1 MQEPINQQKPKAIPK
16 PVPASNTLRKL
27 DIRFPEELP
36 VSGQRQLIKDALQSH
51 QVVIVCGETGSGKT
65 TQLPKICLDLGRG
78 TINGGK
84 LIGHT
89 QPRRIAA
96 TATAKRIAQ
105 ELGSPIG
112 QDVGYQVRFADK
124 TSNAASIKLMTDGIL
139 LAETQ
144 RDPQLRAYDT
154 LIIDEAH
161 ERSLNI
167 DFLLGYLRQLL
178 PKRPDLKLIITSAT
192 IDAQRFAEHFAIN
205 GQVAPVIEVSGRLFP
220 VEQRYAP
227 LEPDA
232 KPDGK
237 KESKTA
243 KEIPDAVTEEIAS
256 LWREGAAGAG
266 DVLVFLPGE
275 REIRDC
281 AEALRKDHVL
291 QQRFHPEI
299 LSLFA
304 RQSVAEQER
313 VFSPGNGR
321 RIILTTNVAETSLT
335 VPNIRYVIDSG
346 LARVKRYSYRN
357 KVEQLQIEP
366 ISQAAANQRAGRCGR
381 VSDGICVRLYSEQ
394 DYQGRSKFTD
404 PEILRSSLAAVLLR
418 MSSLRLPKIQHFPF
432 IDKPLGRAIADGV
445 QLLDELGAIE
455 FDESETAD
463 IKDAGKDI
471 NNSFKLTA
479 IGKQLA
485 DLPLDPRI
493 GRMLLAAKEQNALKE
508 VTIIASA
515 LATQDPRDRPMDQA
529 AAADQAHL
537 QFADER
543 SEFLSFVKLWNWYQD
558 ALQHKH
564 SNRQLEN
571 LCKSKFLSPRRLREW
586 RDVHGQLHTMLG
598 EKGWKENGLAATY
611 EQVHLSLLTGLL
623 GYVAKKEED
632 EKSQDR
638 NSKTGGYVGA
648 RGIRP
653 FIWPGSTIGKKA
665 GAWIL
670 AGELQET
677 NRMYARTIAKIEPQW
692 VERVAAHRL
701 IKSLS
706 DPFWDN
712 RQGEVMAF
720 ERGTLYGLPI
730 YHGRR
735 VRYEPH
741 NPKEARELFIRQAL
755 VQEEMFGR
763 MDTPA
768 LQRET
773 ETDAKKKYP
782 NLFGFFWHNRRLIK
796 EIEALEHRS
805 RRPDVLVDDE
815 LLFAFYES
823 RIPNGV
829 CSRESLKAWLAKKS
843 GEDKNQGSELDAQLR
858 LEKAD
863 LMRHEAAGITVDRY
877 PKTMLVG
884 GAQLSLTYHFEPG
897 SPKDGVTLVVPLTQL
912 NQVDGRRCEWL
923 VPGMCEEKALL
934 LLKSLP
940 QKLRR
945 HCVPLPDYAK
955 SFLERKLE
963 EKQFGVGDFLDSLIS
978 DIRKERGLEIKRTDF
993 RPEALPLHSSMNFR
1007 LIDEHGR
1014 QLEVERN
1021 LARLRSEYGQTARNA
1036 FQAIAQETAQV
1047 ELGVEPPVGEKTK
1060 ANSTGDKST
1069 TDTTRKVEQGGCRTW
1084 EFGELPETLE
1094 IQKGNKTLFGYP
1106 ALVDRGDFCDLE
1118 VFDDLEE
1125 ARKQHSLG
1133 LRRLFAL
1140 SNKDTLK
1147 ALQKQLPGIRE
1158 LGLLFINV
1166 GSVEGLIDQIL
1177 NLALDRAYMTEPLP
1191 VNAEQFTERLQAG
1204 KPRLALIAQEI
1215 SRHALNA
1222 LQAHADLQK
1231 KIASAK
1237 AASPSAYA
1245 DIQAQMQGLI
1255 FPKFV
1260 AEIPYAQLVHVPRYL
1275 KAIAMRIDKLRSNPS
1290 RDAQCQKDWE
1300 SVARPWQKLIQGNR
1314 GTAAYA
1320 MAEDQAL
1327 VDFRWQLEELR
1338 VALYAQE
1345 LKTPT
1350 PMSLKRLEKV
1360 LASLR

>member
-1 MQEPINQQKPKAIPK
+1 MQEPINQQKPKPITK
-16 PVPASNTLRKL
+16 PVPASNTGRRL

-124 TSNAASIKLMTDGIL
+124 TSHTASIKLMTDGIL

-144 RDPQLRAYDT
+144 RDPQLKAYDT

-205 GQVAPVIEVSGRLFP
+205 GKVAPVIEVSGRLFP
-220 VEQRYAP
+220 VEQRYSP
-227 LEPDA
+227 LEPDT

-243 KEIPDAVTEEIAS
+243 KEIPDAVAEEIAKV
-256 LWREGAAGAG
+256 WREGAGGAG

-291 QQRFHPEI
+291 QQRFHPEV

-394 DYQGRSKFTD
+394 DYQGRPKFTD

-418 MSSLRLPKIQHFPF
+418 MSSLRLSKIQHFPF

-455 FDESETAD
+455 FDEAQAGD
-463 IKDAGKDI
+463 GKDI
-471 NNSFKLTA
+471 NNSFKLTQ

-515 LATQDPRDRPMDQA
+515 LATQDPRERPMDQG

-571 LCKSKFLSPRRLREW
+571 LCRSKFLSPRRLREW

-598 EKGWKENGLAATY
+598 EKGWKENASPATY

-677 NRMYARTIAKIEPQW
+677 SRMYARTIAKIEPQW
-692 VERVAAHRL
+692 VEKVAAHRL

-712 RQGEVMAF
+712 RQGEVLAF
-720 ERGTLYGLPI
+720 ERGALYGLPI

-741 NPKEARELFIRQAL
+741 NPQEARDLFIRYAL

-773 ETDAKKKYP
+773 EADAKKKYP
-782 NLFGFFWHNRRLIK
+782 GTFGFFWHNRRLIK

-823 RIPNGV
+823 RIPKGV
-829 CSRESLKAWLAKKS
+829 CNREDLKAHLKKTP
-843 GEDKNQGSELDAQLR
+843 DLDAQLR

-877 PKTMLVG
+877 PKVMKVG
-884 GAQLSLTYHFEPG
+884 GAELNLTYHFEPG
-897 SPKDGVTLVVPLTQL
+897 SPKDGVTLVVPLAQL

-923 VPGMCEEKALL
+923 VPGMCEEKILL
-934 LLKSLP
+934 LLKTLP

-945 HCVPLPDYAK
+945 HCVPLPEYAK
-955 SFLERKLE
+955 SYLERKLDAN
-963 EKQFGVGDFLDSLIS
+963 QFGIGDFLDSLIE
-978 DIRKERGLEIKRTDF
+978 DIRKERGLEIKRTDL

-1021 LARLRSEYGQTARNA
+1021 LTRLRSEYGQTARDA
-1036 FQAIAQETAQV
+1036 FQAVAQEVAQV
-1047 ELGVEPPVGEKTK
+1047 ELGIEPSKQVNAQSNNAGKPDQ
-1060 ANSTGDKST
+1060 A
-1069 TDTTRKVEQGGCRTW
+1069 RQVEQGGYRTW

-1094 IQKGNKTLFGYP
+1094 LQKGNKTLFGYP
-1106 ALVDRGDFCDLE
+1106 ALIDRGDYCDLE
-1118 VFDDLEE
+1118 VFDDLLE
-1125 ARKQHSLG
+1125 ARKQHAQG

-1140 SNKDTLK
+1140 GNKDTLK

-1177 NLALDRAYMTEPLP
+1177 NLSIERAFLSEPLP
-1191 VNAEQFTERLQAG
+1191 NNAEQFAERMQAG

-1215 SRHALNA
+1215 SRHALAA
-1222 LQAHADLQK
+1222 LQAYAYLQK
-1231 KIASAK
+1231 KMAQAK

-1245 DIQAQMQGLI
+1245 DIQSQIQGLI

-1260 AEIPYAQLVHVPRYL
+1260 ADIPYAQLVHLPRYL
-1275 KAIAMRIDKLRSNPS
+1275 KAIAMRIDKMRSNPS

-1300 SVARPWQKLIQGNR
+1300 SVARPWQKLLQGSK
-1314 GTAAYA
+1314 GASYA
-1320 MAEDQAL
+1320 MTEDQAL
-1327 VDFRWQLEELR
+1327 IDFRWQLEELR

>member
-1 MQEPINQQKPKAIPK
+1 MQEPINQQKPKASPR
-16 PVPASNTLRKL
+16 PVSASNTGRRLE
-27 DIRFPEELP
+27 IRFPEELP

-105 ELGSPIG
+105 DLGSPIG

-124 TSNAASIKLMTDGIL
+124 TSHTASIKLMTDGIL

-144 RDPQLRAYDT
+144 RDPQLKAYDT

-205 GQVAPVIEVSGRLFP
+205 GKVAPVIEVSGRLFP
-220 VEQRYAP
+220 VEQRYVP
-227 LEPDA
+227 LEPDSKSDT
-232 KPDGK
+232 KPDSK
-237 KESKTA
+237 KETKTA
-243 KEIPDAVTEEIAS
+243 KEIPDAVVEEITKV
-256 LWREGAAGAG
+256 WREGALGAG

-281 AEALRKDHVL
+281 AEALRKDRVL
-291 QQRFHPEI
+291 QQRFHPEV

-394 DYQGRSKFTD
+394 DYQSRPKFTD

-418 MSSLRLPKIQHFPF
+418 MSALRLSKIQHFPF

-455 FDESETAD
+455 FDEVQAGD
-463 IKDAGKDI
+463 GKDV
-471 NNSFKLTA
+471 NNSFKLTH

-493 GRMLLAAKEQNALKE
+493 GRMLLAAKEQNTLKE

-515 LATQDPRDRPMDQA
+515 LATQDPRERPMDQG

-564 SNRQLEN
+564 SNRQLET
-571 LCKSKFLSPRRLREW
+571 LCRSKFLSPRRLREW
-586 RDVHGQLHTMLG
+586 HDVHGQLHTMLG
-598 EKGWKENGLAATY
+598 EKGWKENGTPATY

-638 NSKTGGYVGA
+638 NSKTGGYIGA

-677 NRMYARTIAKIEPQW
+677 SRMYARTIAKIEPQW
-692 VERVAAHRL
+692 VEKVAAHRL

-712 RQGEVMAF
+712 RQGEVLAF

-741 NPKEARELFIRQAL
+741 NPEEARQLFISQAL

-773 ETDAKKKYP
+773 EADAKKKYP
-782 NLFGFFWHNRRLIK
+782 GSFGFFWHNRHLIK

-823 RIPNGV
+823 RIPKDIYN
-829 CSRESLKAWLAKKS
+829 REDLKAHLKKTP
-843 GEDKNQGSELDAQLR
+843 DLDAQLR

-877 PKTMLVG
+877 PKTMRVG
-884 GAQLSLTYHFEPG
+884 GAELNLTYHFEPG
-897 SPKDGVTLVVPLTQL
+897 SPKDGVTLVVPLAQL

-923 VPGMCEEKALL
+923 VPGMCEEKILL
-934 LLKSLP
+934 LLKTLP

-955 SFLERKLE
+955 SYLERKLDS
-963 EKQFGVGDFLDSLIS
+963 KQFGVVHFLDSLIE

-993 RPEALPLHSSMNFR
+993 RPEVLPLHSSMNLR

-1021 LARLRSEYGQTARNA
+1021 LARLRSEYGQTARDA
-1036 FQAIAQETAQV
+1036 FQAVAQEVAHA
-1047 ELGVEPPVGEKTK
+1047 ELGIEPSTQ
-1060 ANSTGDKST
+1060 NSNKLGTPNTLDQA
-1069 TDTTRKVEQGGCRTW
+1069 RKVEQGGSRTW

-1106 ALVDRGDFCDLE
+1106 ALIDRGDYCDLE
-1118 VFDDLEE
+1118 VFDDLLE
-1125 ARKQHSLG
+1125 ARKQHAQG

-1140 SNKDTLK
+1140 GNKDTLK

-1177 NLALDRAYMTEPLP
+1177 NLAIERAFMNEPLP
-1191 VNAEQFTERLQAG
+1191 NNAEQFAQHMQAG

-1215 SRHALNA
+1215 SRHTLAA
-1222 LQAHADLQK
+1222 LQAYADLQK
-1231 KIASAK
+1231 KMAQAK
-1237 AASPSAYA
+1237 AVSPTAYA
-1245 DIQAQMQGLI
+1245 DIQSQVHGLI
-1255 FPKFV
+1255 FPQFI
-1260 AEIPYAQLVHVPRYL
+1260 ANTPYTQLVHLPRYL
-1275 KAIAMRIDKLRSNPS
+1275 KAIAMRIDKLRANPS

-1300 SVARPWQKLIQGNR
+1300 SVARPWQKLMQGNQ
-1314 GTAAYA
+1314 GASYA
-1320 MAEDQAL
+1320 MTEDQAL
-1327 VDFRWQLEELR
+1327 LDFRWQLEELR

>member
-1 MQEPINQQKPKAIPK
+1 MQEPINQQKPKAIPN
-16 PVPASNTLRKL
+16 PVPASNTSRKL
-27 DIRFPEELP
+27 EIRFPEELP
-36 VSGQRQLIKDALQSH
+36 VSSQRQIIQDALQSH

-65 TQLPKICLDLGRG
+65 TQLPKICLELGRG

-105 ELGSPIG
+105 ELGSPVG

-124 TSNAASIKLMTDGIL
+124 TSATASIKLMTDGIL

-192 IDAQRFAEHFAIN
+192 IDAQRFADHFAID
-205 GQVAPVIEVSGRLFP
+205 GKLAPVIEVSGRLFP
-220 VEQRYAP
+220 VVQRYSP

-237 KESKTA
+237 KESKQA
-243 KEIPDAVTEEIAS
+243 KEIPDAVAEEIARA
-256 LWREGAAGAG
+256 WGEGAAGAG

-291 QQRFHPEI
+291 QQRFHPEV
-299 LSLFA
+299 LTLFA

-335 VPNIRYVIDSG
+335 VPGIRYVIDSG

-381 VSDGICVRLYSEQ
+381 VSDGICIRLYSEQ
-394 DYQGRSKFTD
+394 DYQGRPKFTD

-418 MSSLRLPKIQHFPF
+418 MSSLHLPRIQQFPF
-432 IDKPLGRAIADGV
+432 IDKPLGRAITDGV

-455 FDESETAD
+455 FDENL
-463 IKDAGKDI
+463 AGDNQDI
-471 NNSFKLTA
+471 NQSFKLTA

-515 LATQDPRDRPMDQA
+515 LATQDPRERPLDQA
-529 AAADQAHL
+529 ASADQAHL

-564 SNRQLEN
+564 SNRQLET
-571 LCKSKFLSPRRLREW
+571 LCRSKFLSPRRLREW

-598 EKGWKENGLAATY
+598 EKGWKENSLPATY

-632 EKSQDR
+632 EKSQER
-638 NSKTGGYVGA
+638 GSKTGGYIGA

-677 NRMYARTIAKIEPQW
+677 TRMYARTIAKIEPQW

-741 NPKEARELFIRQAL
+741 NPEDARELFIRQAL

-763 MDTPA
+763 MDTPT

-773 ETDAKKKYP
+773 EADAKKKYP

-805 RRPDVLVDDE
+805 RRPDVLVDDD
-815 LLFAFYES
+815 LLFAFYDS
-823 RIPNGV
+823 RIPKSV
-829 CSRESLKAWLAKKS
+829 CSREGLSAWFKK
-843 GEDKNQGSELDAQLR
+843 DVELDSQLR
-858 LEKAD
+858 LAKAD

-877 PKTMLVG
+877 PKKMIVG
-884 GAQLSLTYHFEPG
+884 GAELSLTYHFEPG

-923 VPGMCEEKALL
+923 VPGMCEEKVSL

-955 SFLERKLE
+955 SFLERKLD
-963 EKQFGVGDFLDSLIS
+963 EKQFGTGDFLDSLIS
-978 DIRKERGLEIKRTDF
+978 DIRQERGLEIKRTDF
-993 RPEALPLHSSMNFR
+993 RPESLPLHCSMNFR

-1021 LARLRSEYGQTARNA
+1021 LARLRSEYGDTARSA
-1036 FQAIAQETAQV
+1036 FQAIAQEAAQV
-1047 ELGVEPPVGEKTK
+1047 ELGVEP
-1060 ANSTGDKST
+1060 ASTRAQPKDAKSSA
-1069 TDTTRKVEQGGCRTW
+1069 DHARKVEQGGYRSW

-1094 IQKGNKTLFGYP
+1094 IQKGNQTLFGYP
-1106 ALVDRGDFCDLE
+1106 ALVDRGDYADLE
-1118 VFDDLEE
+1118 VFDDVLE
-1125 ARKQHSLG
+1125 ARKHHRQG
-1133 LRRLFAL
+1133 LRRLFVLA
-1140 SNKDTLK
+1140 NKDTLK
-1147 ALQKQLPGIRE
+1147 ALQKQLPGLRE
-1158 LGLLFINV
+1158 LGLLFINI
-1166 GSVEGLIDQIL
+1166 GSVDGLVEQIL
-1177 NLALDRAYMTEPLP
+1177 NLAVERAFMSDELP
-1191 VNAEQFTERLQAG
+1191 MNSEQFSERLLAG
-1204 KPRLALIAQEI
+1204 KPRLALIAQELAK
-1215 SRHALNA
+1215 HALAA
-1222 LQAHADLQK
+1222 LQTHADLQK
-1231 KIASAK
+1231 KLAQAK

-1245 DIQAQMQGLI
+1245 DILGQLEALI

-1260 AEIPYAQLVHVPRYL
+1260 SEIPYAQLVHIPRYL
-1275 KAIAMRIDKLRSNPS
+1275 QAIALRVDKLRSNPG

-1300 SVARPWQKLIQGNR
+1300 SVARPWQKLLQGNR
-1314 GTAAYA
+1314 GSTSYA
-1320 MAEDQAL
+1320 LAEDQGL
-1327 VDFRWQLEELR
+1327 QDFRWQLEELR

>member
-1 MQEPINQQKPKAIPK
+1 M
-16 PVPASNTLRKL
+16 PASNTCRKL
-27 DIRFPEELP
+27 EIRFPEELP
-36 VSGQRQLIKDALQSH
+36 VSGQRQIIKDALQSH

-65 TQLPKICLDLGRG
+65 TQLPKICLDIGRG
-78 TINGGK
+78 TMNGGK

-105 ELGSPIG
+105 ELGTPMG
-112 QDVGYQVRFADK
+112 QDVGYQVRFSDK
-124 TSNAASIKLMTDGIL
+124 TGPSASIKLMTDGIL

-167 DFLLGYLRQLL
+167 DFLLGYLRRLL
-178 PKRPDLKLIITSAT
+178 PKRSDLKLIITSAT
-192 IDAQRFAEHFAIN
+192 IDAQRFAEHFTMHGKI
-205 GQVAPVIEVSGRLFP
+205 APVIEVSGRLYP
-220 VEQRYAP
+220 VEQRYVS
-227 LEPDA
+227 LEPEV
-232 KPDGK
+232 KTDGK
-237 KESKTA
+237 KASKEA
-243 KEIPDAVTEEIAS
+243 KEIPDAVAEAIANV
-256 LWREGAAGAG
+256 WREGATGSG

-281 AEALRKDHVL
+281 AEVLRKDHL
-291 QQRFHPEI
+291 LAQRFHPEV

-304 RQSVAEQER
+304 RQSIAEQER

-321 RIILTTNVAETSLT
+321 RIILSTNVAETSLT

-357 KVEQLQIEP
+357 KVEQLQVEP

-381 VSDGICVRLYSEQ
+381 VSDGICIRLYSEQ
-394 DYQGRSKFTD
+394 DYLSRPRFTD

-418 MSSLRLPKIQHFPF
+418 MSALRLPKIAEFPF

-455 FDESETAD
+455 FDLDQSID
-463 IKDAGKDI
+463 GKDSQH
-471 NNSFKLTA
+471 NFKLTS
-479 IGKQLA
+479 IGKQLS

-493 GRMLLAAKEQNALKE
+493 GRILLAAKDQNALRE

-515 LATQDPRDRPMDQA
+515 LATQDPRERPLDQA

-558 ALQHKH
+558 ALKHKH
-564 SNRQLEN
+564 SNRQLET

-598 EKGWKENGLAATY
+598 EKGWKENGLAASY

-632 EKSQDR
+632 EKSQER
-638 NSKTGGYVGA
+638 GSKTGGYIGA

-712 RQGEVMAF
+712 RQGEVLAF

-741 NPKEARELFIRQAL
+741 DPVMARELFIRQAL

-768 LQRET
+768 LERET
-773 ETDAKKKYP
+773 EADAKKKYA
-782 NLFGFFWHNRRLIK
+782 NSFAFFWHNHRLIK

-815 LLFAFYES
+815 LLFAFYDS
-823 RIPNGV
+823 RLPKGIL
-829 CSRESLKAWLAKKS
+829 SREGMKAWLIKS
-843 GEDKNQGSELDAQLR
+843 DLNGEKPDSQLR
-858 LEKAD
+858 LAKAD

-877 PKTMLVG
+877 PKKMLVG
-884 GAQLSLTYHFEPG
+884 GTELIMTYHFEPG
-897 SPKDGVTLVVPLTQL
+897 SPKDGVTLVVPLTLL

-923 VPGMCEEKALL
+923 VPGMCEEKTLL

-940 QKLRR
+940 QKIRR
-945 HCVPLPDYAK
+945 HCVPLPEYAK
-955 SFLERKLE
+955 LFLERMLE
-963 EKQFGVGDFLDSLIS
+963 EQAFGVGDYLDSLIA
-978 DIRKERGLEIKRTDF
+978 DIRKQKGLEIKRTDF
-993 RPEALPLHSSMNFR
+993 RPEALPAHSSMNYR

-1014 QLEVERN
+1014 QLDVERN
-1021 LARLRSEYGQTARNA
+1021 LSRLRAEYGETARSA
-1036 FQAIAQETAQV
+1036 FQAIAQEAAQV
-1047 ELGVEPPVGEKTK
+1047 ELGVEAKPAIVLGK
-1060 ANSTGDKST
+1060 ASPGDAV
-1069 TDTTRKVEQGGCRTW
+1069 RKVEQGGYKSW
-1084 EFGELPETLE
+1084 DFGELPETLE

-1106 ALVDRGDFCDLE
+1106 ALVDRIETCDLE
-1118 VFDDLEE
+1118 VFDDLVE
-1125 ARKQHSLG
+1125 ARKHHRQG
-1133 LRRLFAL
+1133 LRRLFSIA
-1140 SNKDTLK
+1140 NKETLK
-1147 ALQKQLPGIRE
+1147 ALQKQLPNIRE
-1158 LGLLFINV
+1158 IGLLFINI

-1177 NLALDRAYMTEPLP
+1177 DLAVERAFLMDPLP
-1191 VNAEQFTERLQAG
+1191 TIASQFESRLLEG

-1215 SRHALNA
+1215 ARHALQA
-1222 LQAHADLQK
+1222 LQAYADLQK
-1231 KIASAK
+1231 KLPQAK
-1237 AASPSAYA
+1237 AASTTAHS
-1245 DIQAQMQGLI
+1245 DIQNQITDLI
-1255 FPKFV
+1255 FPKFI
-1260 AEIPYAQLVHVPRYL
+1260 ADIPYSQLVHLPRYL
-1275 KAIAMRIDKLRSNPS
+1275 KAVAMRIDKLRTNPS

-1300 SVARPWQKLIQGNR
+1300 SVFRPWQKLLQGSK
-1314 GTAAYA
+1314 GSASYA
-1320 MAEDQAL
+1320 MAEDQGL
-1327 VDFRWQLEELR
+1327 QDFRWQLEELR

>member
-1 MQEPINQQKPKAIPK
+1 MPK
-16 PVPASNTLRKL
+16 PVSASNTSRRLE
-27 DIRFPEELP
+27 IRFPEELP
-36 VSGQRQLIKDALQSH
+36 VSGQRQIIKDALQNH

-124 TSNAASIKLMTDGIL
+124 TSSTASIKLMTDGIL

-144 RDPQLRAYDT
+144 RDPQLKAYDT

-192 IDAQRFAEHFAIN
+192 IDAQRFSEHFAIN
-205 GQVAPVIEVSGRLFP
+205 GKAAPVIEVSGRLFP
-220 VEQRYAP
+220 VEQRYCP
-227 LEPDA
+227 LEPDP

-237 KESKTA
+237 KESKAA
-243 KEIPDAVTEEIAS
+243 KEIPETVAEEIANV
-256 LWREGAAGAG
+256 WREGTSGAG

-281 AEALRKDHVL
+281 AEALRKDHIL

-381 VSDGICVRLYSEQ
+381 VSDGICIRLYSEL
-394 DYQGRSKFTD
+394 DYQSRPKFTD

-418 MSSLRLPKIQHFPF
+418 MSSLRLAKIQHFPF

-455 FDESETAD
+455 FDESDSAD
-463 IKDAGKDI
+463 GKDI
-471 NNSFKLTA
+471 NNSFKLTP

-493 GRMLLAAKEQNALKE
+493 GRMLLAAKEQNALRE

-515 LATQDPRDRPMDQA
+515 LATQDPRERPMDQG
-529 AAADQAHL
+529 AAADQAHHL
-537 QFADER
+537 FADER
-543 SEFLSFVKLWNWYQD
+543 SEFLSFVKLWDWYQD
-558 ALQHKH
+558 ALRHKQ

-571 LCKSKFLSPRRLREW
+571 LCRSKFLSPRRLREW
-586 RDVHGQLHTMLG
+586 RDVQGQLHTMLA
-598 EKGWKENGLAATY
+598 EKSWKENGLAASY

-638 NSKTGGYVGA
+638 NSKTGGYIGA

-677 NRMYARTIAKIEPQW
+677 SRMYARTIAKIEPQW
-692 VERVAAHRL
+692 VEKVAAHRL

-706 DPFWDN
+706 DPFWDH

-741 NPKEARELFIRQAL
+741 NPEEARELFIGQAL

-768 LQRET
+768 LYREIEAAT
-773 ETDAKKKYP
+773 KKQYP
-782 NLFGFFWHNRRLIK
+782 GLFGFFWHNCRLIK

-805 RRPDVLVDDE
+805 RRPDVLVDDD

-823 RIPNGV
+823 RIPKEV
-829 CSRESLKAWLAKKS
+829 CNREGLKAWFKK
-843 GEDKNQGSELDAQLR
+843 EPNLDSQLR

-877 PKTMLVG
+877 PKKMLVG
-884 GAQLSLTYHFEPG
+884 GTELNLTYHFEPG

-923 VPGMCEEKALL
+923 VLGMCEEKVLL

-955 SFLERKLE
+955 SFLERKLD
-963 EKQFGVGDFLDSLIS
+963 EKQFGMGDFLDSLIS

-993 RPEALPLHSSMNFR
+993 RPESLPLHSSMNFR

-1021 LARLRSEYGQTARNA
+1021 LARLRAEYGVTARSA

-1047 ELGVEPPVGEKTK
+1047 EFGLEPSKTASTQSHEK
-1060 ANSTGDKST
+1060 ARS
-1069 TDTTRKVEQGGCRTW
+1069 VEQGGYRSW

-1106 ALVDRGDFCDLE
+1106 ALVDRGDYCDLE
-1118 VFDDLEE
+1118 VFDDLLE
-1125 ARKQHSLG
+1125 ARKQHQLG

-1158 LGLLFINV
+1158 LGLLFINI
-1166 GSVEGLIDQIL
+1166 GSVDGLIEQIL
-1177 NLALDRAYMTEPLP
+1177 NLALARAFMSEPLP
-1191 VNAEQFTERLQAG
+1191 VNAEQFIERLQAG
-1204 KPRLALIAQEI
+1204 KPRLALIAQEV

-1222 LQAHADLQK
+1222 LQAYADLQK
-1231 KIASAK
+1231 KMASAK
-1237 AASPSAYA
+1237 ASSTTAYA
-1245 DIQAQMQGLI
+1245 DMQTQIQALI
-1255 FPKFV
+1255 FPQFV
-1260 AEIPYAQLVHVPRYL
+1260 AQIPYGQLVHLPRYL

-1300 SVARPWQKLIQGNR
+1300 SVARPWQKLLQGSK
-1314 GTAAYA
+1314 GSASYA
-1320 MAEDQAL
+1320 MTEDQAL
-1327 VDFRWQLEELR
+1327 QDFRWQLEELR

-1360 LASLR
+1360 LVSLR

>member
-1 MQEPINQQKPKAIPK
+1 MPK
-16 PVPASNTLRKL
+16 PVPASNTSRRLE
-27 DIRFPEELP
+27 IRFPEELP
-36 VSGQRQLIKDALQSH
+36 VSGQRQIIKDALQSH

-124 TSNAASIKLMTDGIL
+124 TSHTASIKLMTDGIL

-144 RDPQLRAYDT
+144 RDPQLKAYDT

-205 GQVAPVIEVSGRLFP
+205 GKVAPVIEVSGRLFP
-220 VEQRYAP
+220 VEQRYSP

-237 KESKTA
+237 KESKAA
-243 KEIPDAVTEEIAS
+243 KEIPDAVTEEIAN

-313 VFSPGNGR
+313 VFNPGNGR

-381 VSDGICVRLYSEQ
+381 VSDGTCIRLYSEL
-394 DYQGRSKFTD
+394 DYQGRPKFTD

-432 IDKPLGRAIADGV
+432 IDKPLGRAIVDGV

-455 FDESETAD
+455 FDDS
-463 IKDAGKDI
+463 DAGDGKDI

-485 DLPLDPRI
+485 ELPLDPRI
-493 GRMLLAAKEQNALKE
+493 GRILLSAKEQNALKE

-598 EKGWKENGLAATY
+598 EKGWKENSLAATY

-692 VERVAAHRL
+692 VEQVAAHRL

-712 RQGEVMAF
+712 RQGEVLAF

-741 NPKEARELFIRQAL
+741 NPDEARELFIRQAL
-755 VQEEMFGR
+755 VQEELFGR

-773 ETDAKKKYP
+773 EADAKKKYP
-782 NLFGFFWHNRRLIK
+782 GLFNFFWHNRRLIK

-805 RRPDVLVDDE
+805 RRPDVLVDDD

-823 RIPNGV
+823 RIPKEIR
-829 CSRESLKAWLAKKS
+829 SRDELKSWLKK
-843 GEDKNQGSELDAQLR
+843 EVELDNQLR

-877 PKTMLVG
+877 PKKIMVG
-884 GAQLSLTYHFEPG
+884 GAELSLTYHFEPG

-912 NQVDGRRCEWL
+912 NQIDGRRSEWL
-923 VPGMCEEKALL
+923 VPGMCEEKVLL

-955 SFLERKLE
+955 SFLERMLE
-963 EKQFGVGDFLDSLIS
+963 EKQFGVGDFLDSLIG

-993 RPEALPLHSSMNFR
+993 RPESLPLHSSMNFR

-1021 LARLRSEYGQTARNA
+1021 LARLRSEYGETARSA

-1047 ELGVEPPVGEKTK
+1047 ELGVELAPRLDGSKPAIDK
-1060 ANSTGDKST
+1060 A
-1069 TDTTRKVEQGGCRTW
+1069 RQVEQGGYRTW

-1094 IQKGNKTLFGYP
+1094 IQKGNRTLFGYP
-1106 ALVDRGDFCDLE
+1106 ALVDHGDYCDLE
-1118 VFDDLEE
+1118 VFDDLLE
-1125 ARKQHSLG
+1125 ARKQHQFG

-1140 SNKDTLK
+1140 NNKDTLK

-1166 GSVEGLIDQIL
+1166 GSVEGLIEQIL
-1177 NLALDRAYMTEPLP
+1177 NLALERAFMIDPLP
-1191 VNAEQFTERLQAG
+1191 INPEQFAERLQAG
-1204 KPRLALIAQEI
+1204 KARLALIAQEI

-1231 KIASAK
+1231 KIAQAK

-1245 DIQAQMQGLI
+1245 DIQNQMQALI

-1260 AEIPYAQLVHVPRYL
+1260 AEIPYGQLVHVPRYL
-1275 KAIAMRIDKLRSNPS
+1275 KAIAMRIDKLRTNPS

-1300 SVARPWQKLIQGNR
+1300 SVARPWQKLLQGNR
-1314 GTAAYA
+1314 GSASYA
-1320 MAEDQAL
+1320 MTEDQAL
-1327 VDFRWQLEELR
+1327 QDFRWQLEELR

-1345 LKTPT
+1345 LKTPS

>member
-27 DIRFPEELP
+27 EIRFPEELP
-36 VSGQRQLIKDALQSH
+36 VSSQRQVIQKALQSH

-65 TQLPKICLDLGRG
+65 TQLPKICLELGRG

-96 TATAKRIAQ
+96 TATAKRIAH

-124 TSNAASIKLMTDGIL
+124 TSPGASIKLMTDGIL

-192 IDAQRFAEHFAIN
+192 IDAKRFAEHFVID
-205 GQVAPVIEVSGRLFP
+205 GKLAPVVEVSGRLFP

-237 KESKTA
+237 KESKII
-243 KEIPDAVTEEIAS
+243 KEIPDAVAEEIANV
-256 LWREGAAGAG
+256 WREGASGAG

-281 AEALRKDHVL
+281 AEVLRKDHVL

-299 LSLFA
+299 LTLFA

-313 VFSPGNGR
+313 VFSAGNGR

-381 VSDGICVRLYSEQ
+381 VSDGICIRLYSEQ
-394 DYQGRSKFTD
+394 DYQGRPKFTD

-418 MSSLRLPKIQHFPF
+418 MSALRLPRIQHFPF
-432 IDKPLGRAIADGV
+432 IDKPFGRAIADGV

-455 FDESETAD
+455 FDESLD
-463 IKDAGKDI
+463 SDNKDI
-471 NNSFKLTA
+471 NQSFKLTT
-479 IGKQLA
+479 IGQQLA

-493 GRMLLAAKEQNALKE
+493 GRMLLAAKEQNAIKE
-508 VTIIASA
+508 VAIIASA
-515 LATQDPRDRPMDQA
+515 LSTQDPRERPLDQA
-529 AAADQAHL
+529 GAADQAHL

-571 LCKSKFLSPRRLREW
+571 LCRSKFLSPRRLREW

-598 EKGWKENGLAATY
+598 EKGWKENSLPATY
-611 EQVHLSLLTGLL
+611 EQVHVSLLTGLL

-632 EKSQDR
+632 EKSQER
-638 NSKTGGYVGA
+638 GSKIGAYVGA

-653 FIWPGSTIGKKA
+653 FIWPGSTLGKKA

-677 NRMYARTIAKIEPQW
+677 SRMYARTIAKIEPQW
-692 VERVAAHRL
+692 VERVAVHRL

-730 YHGRR
+730 YHGRK

-741 NPKEARELFIRQAL
+741 NPIEARELFIRQAL
-755 VQEEMFGR
+755 VEEAMFGR
-763 MDTPA
+763 MDSPA

-773 ETDAKKKYP
+773 EADAKKKYP
-782 NLFGFFWHNRRLIK
+782 NLFGFFWHNRRLIR

-805 RRPDVLVDDE
+805 RRPDVLVDDD
-815 LLFAFYES
+815 LLFAFYDS
-823 RIPNGV
+823 RIPQSV
-829 CSRESLKAWLAKKS
+829 CSREQLLIWLKKVPEEDSQLCLA
-843 GEDKNQGSELDAQLR
+843 
-858 LEKAD
+858 KAD

-877 PKTMLVG
+877 PKKMLVG
-884 GAQLSLTYHFEPG
+884 GSELSLTYHFEPG

-923 VPGMCEEKALL
+923 VPGMCEEKVLL
-934 LLKSLP
+934 LLKTLP

-945 HCVPLPDYAK
+945 HCVPLPEYAK

-963 EKQFGVGDFLDSLIS
+963 RKQFGTGDFLEDLMA
-978 DIRKERGLEIKRTDF
+978 DVRQERGLEIKRTDF
-993 RPEALPLHSSMNFR
+993 RPEALPLHCSMNFR

-1021 LARLRSEYGQTARNA
+1021 LARLRSEYGESARSA
-1036 FQAIAQETAQV
+1036 FQAIAQETAQT
-1047 ELGVEPPVGEKTK
+1047 ELGIEAIQTK
-1060 ANSTGDKST
+1060 KE
-1069 TDTTRKVEQGGCRTW
+1069 TTRKVEQSGYQAW

-1094 IQKGNKTLFGYP
+1094 IQKGNQTLFGYP
-1106 ALVDRGDFCDLE
+1106 ALVDRNDFVDLE
-1118 VFDDLEE
+1118 VFDDLQE
-1125 ARKQHSLG
+1125 ARKQHWQG
-1133 LRRLFAL
+1133 LRRLFILA
-1140 SNKDTLK
+1140 NKETLK
-1147 ALQKQLPGIRE
+1147 SLQKQLPGLRD
-1158 LGLLFINV
+1158 LGLLFINI
-1166 GSVEGLIDQIL
+1166 GSVEGLVEQIL
-1177 NLALDRAYMTEPLP
+1177 NLAVERALMSDDLP
-1191 VNAEQFTERLQAG
+1191 VTAEQFKQRLQAG

-1215 SRHALNA
+1215 SKHALAA
-1222 LQAHADLQK
+1222 LQANADLQK
-1231 KIASAK
+1231 KLAQAK
-1237 AASPSAYA
+1237 AASPSAYG
-1245 DIQAQMQGLI
+1245 DIQAQLQALI

-1260 AEIPYAQLVHVPRYL
+1260 SEIPYTQLVHLPRYL
-1275 KAIAMRIDKLRSNPS
+1275 KAIALRIDKLRSNPS

-1300 SVARPWQKLIQGNR
+1300 SVARPWQKLLQGNK
-1314 GTAAYA
+1314 GAGSYA
-1320 MAEDQAL
+1320 LFEDQGL
-1327 VDFRWQLEELR
+1327 RDFRWQLEELR

>member
-1 MQEPINQQKPKAIPK
+1 MPK
-16 PVPASNTLRKL
+16 PVPASNTSRRLE
-27 DIRFPEELP
+27 IRFPEELP
-36 VSGQRQLIKDALQSH
+36 VSGQRQIIKDALQSH

-124 TSNAASIKLMTDGIL
+124 TSHTASIKLMTDGIL

-144 RDPQLRAYDT
+144 RDPQLKAYDT

-205 GQVAPVIEVSGRLFP
+205 GKVAPVIEVSGRLFP
-220 VEQRYAP
+220 VEQRYSP

-237 KESKTA
+237 KESKAA
-243 KEIPDAVTEEIAS
+243 KEIPDAVTEEIAN

-313 VFSPGNGR
+313 VFNPGNGR

-381 VSDGICVRLYSEQ
+381 VSDGTCIRLYSEL
-394 DYQGRSKFTD
+394 DYQGRPKFTD

-432 IDKPLGRAIADGV
+432 IDKPLGRAIVDGV

-455 FDESETAD
+455 FDDS
-463 IKDAGKDI
+463 DAGDGKDI

-485 DLPLDPRI
+485 ELPLDPRI
-493 GRMLLAAKEQNALKE
+493 GRILLSAKEQNALKE

-598 EKGWKENGLAATY
+598 EKGWKENSLAATY

-692 VERVAAHRL
+692 VEQVAAHRL

-712 RQGEVMAF
+712 RQGEVLAF

-741 NPKEARELFIRQAL
+741 NPDEARELFIRQAL
-755 VQEEMFGR
+755 VQEELFGR

-773 ETDAKKKYP
+773 EADAKKKYP
-782 NLFGFFWHNRRLIK
+782 GLFNFFWHNRRLIK

-805 RRPDVLVDDE
+805 RRPDVLVDDD

-823 RIPNGV
+823 RIPKEIR
-829 CSRESLKAWLAKKS
+829 SRDELKSWLKK
-843 GEDKNQGSELDAQLR
+843 EVELDNQLR

-877 PKTMLVG
+877 PKKIMVG
-884 GAQLSLTYHFEPG
+884 GAELSLTYHFEPG

-912 NQVDGRRCEWL
+912 NQVDGRRSEWL
-923 VPGMCEEKALL
+923 VPGMCEEKVLL

-955 SFLERKLE
+955 SFLERMLE
-963 EKQFGVGDFLDSLIS
+963 EKQFGVGDFLDSLIG

-993 RPEALPLHSSMNFR
+993 RPESLPLHSSMNFR

-1021 LARLRSEYGQTARNA
+1021 LARLRSEYGETARSA

-1047 ELGVEPPVGEKTK
+1047 ELGVELAPRLDGSKPAIDK
-1060 ANSTGDKST
+1060 A
-1069 TDTTRKVEQGGCRTW
+1069 RQVEQGGYRTW
-1084 EFGELPETLE
+1084 EFGDLPETLE
-1094 IQKGNKTLFGYP
+1094 IQKGNRTLFGYP
-1106 ALVDRGDFCDLE
+1106 ALVDHGDYCDLE
-1118 VFDDLEE
+1118 VFDDLLE
-1125 ARKQHSLG
+1125 ARKQHQFG

-1140 SNKDTLK
+1140 NNKDTLK

-1166 GSVEGLIDQIL
+1166 GSVEGLIEQIL
-1177 NLALDRAYMTEPLP
+1177 NLALERAFMIDPLP
-1191 VNAEQFTERLQAG
+1191 INPEQFAERLQAG
-1204 KPRLALIAQEI
+1204 KARFALIAQEI

-1231 KIASAK
+1231 KIAQAK

-1245 DIQAQMQGLI
+1245 DIQTQMQALI

-1260 AEIPYAQLVHVPRYL
+1260 AEIPYGQLVHVPRYL
-1275 KAIAMRIDKLRSNPS
+1275 KAIAMRIDKLRTNPS

-1300 SVARPWQKLIQGNR
+1300 SVARPWQKLLQGNR
-1314 GTAAYA
+1314 GSASYA
-1320 MAEDQAL
+1320 MTEDQAL
-1327 VDFRWQLEELR
+1327 QDFRWQLEELR

-1345 LKTPT
+1345 LKTPS

-1360 LASLR
+1360 LASLC

>member
-1 MQEPINQQKPKAIPK
+1 MPK
-16 PVPASNTLRKL
+16 PVSASNTPRRLE
-27 DIRFPEELP
+27 IRFPEELP
-36 VSGQRQLIKDALQSH
+36 VSGQRGIIKDALQNH

-124 TSNAASIKLMTDGIL
+124 TSNTASIKLMTDGIL

-144 RDPQLRAYDT
+144 RDPQLKAYDT

-205 GQVAPVIEVSGRLFP
+205 GKVAPVIEVSGRLFP
-220 VEQRYAP
+220 VEQRYSP
-227 LEPDA
+227 LEPDP

-237 KESKTA
+237 KESKVA
-243 KEIPDAVTEEIAS
+243 KEIPEAVAEEIAS
-256 LWREGAAGAG
+256 VWREGASGAG

-381 VSDGICVRLYSEQ
+381 VSDGICIRLYSEL
-394 DYQGRSKFTD
+394 DYQSRPKFTD

-432 IDKPLGRAIADGV
+432 IDKPLGRAITDGV

-455 FDESETAD
+455 FDES
-463 IKDAGKDI
+463 DASDGKDI

-515 LATQDPRDRPMDQA
+515 LATQDPRERPMDQG

-571 LCKSKFLSPRRLREW
+571 LCRSKFLSPRRLREW
-586 RDVHGQLHTMLG
+586 RDVYGQLHTMLG

-692 VERVAAHRL
+692 VEKVAAHRL
-701 IKSLS
+701 ITSLS
-706 DPFWDN
+706 DPFWDH

-741 NPKEARELFIRQAL
+741 NPEEARELFISQAL

-763 MDTPA
+763 METPA
-768 LQRET
+768 LYRET
-773 ETDAKKKYP
+773 EADAKKKYP
-782 NLFGFFWHNRRLIK
+782 GLFGFFWHNCRMIK

-805 RRPDVLVDDE
+805 RRPDVLVDDD

-823 RIPNGV
+823 RIPKAV
-829 CSRESLKAWLAKKS
+829 CNREGLKAWFKK
-843 GEDKNQGSELDAQLR
+843 EPDLDSQLR

-877 PKTMLVG
+877 PKKMMVG
-884 GAQLSLTYHFEPG
+884 GAELNLTYHFEPG

-923 VPGMCEEKALL
+923 VPGMCEEKVLL

-963 EKQFGVGDFLDSLIS
+963 DKQFGAGDFLDSLIS

-1021 LARLRSEYGQTARNA
+1021 LARLRSEYGETARSA
-1036 FQAIAQETAQV
+1036 FQAIAQETAQT
-1047 ELGVEPPVGEKTK
+1047 ELGLEPTK
-1060 ANSTGDKST
+1060 AISARPDE
-1069 TDTTRKVEQGGCRTW
+1069 RARAVEQGGYRSW

-1106 ALVDRGDFCDLE
+1106 ALVNRGDCCDLE
-1118 VFDDLEE
+1118 VFDDLLE
-1125 ARKQHSLG
+1125 ARKQHHLG

-1166 GSVEGLIDQIL
+1166 GSVESLIEQIL
-1177 NLALDRAYMTEPLP
+1177 NLAMERAFMTEALP
-1191 VNAEQFTERLQAG
+1191 VNAEQFAERLQAG
-1204 KPRLALIAQEI
+1204 KPRLALIAQEV

-1222 LQAHADLQK
+1222 LQAYADLQK
-1231 KIASAK
+1231 KMASAK
-1237 AASPSAYA
+1237 AASPAAYA
-1245 DIQAQMQGLI
+1245 DIQNQMQGLI

-1260 AEIPYAQLVHVPRYL
+1260 ADIPYGQLVHLPRYL

-1300 SVARPWQKLIQGNR
+1300 SVARPWQKLLQGSK
-1314 GTAAYA
+1314 GSASYA
-1320 MAEDQAL
+1320 MTEDQTL
-1327 VDFRWQLEELR
+1327 QDFRWQLEELR

-1345 LKTPT
+1345 LKTPS

>member
-1 MQEPINQQKPKAIPK
+1 MQEPINQQKPKAISQ
-16 PVPASNTLRKL
+16 PVPASNTQRKL
-27 DIRFPEELP
+27 EIRFPEELP

-105 ELGSPIG
+105 ELGSSIG

-124 TSNAASIKLMTDGIL
+124 TSSSASIKLMTDGIL

-192 IDAQRFAEHFAIN
+192 IDAQRFAEHFAIH
-205 GQVAPVIEVSGRLFP
+205 GKPAPVIEVSGRLFP
-220 VEQRYAP
+220 VEQRYSP

-237 KESKTA
+237 KESKVA
-243 KEIPDAVTEEIAS
+243 KEIPDAVTEEITN

-281 AEALRKDHVL
+281 AEALRKDHIL

-394 DYQGRSKFTD
+394 DFQGRSKFTD

-432 IDKPLGRAIADGV
+432 IDKPLGRAITDGV

-455 FDESETAD
+455 FDEAD
-463 IKDAGKDI
+463 SDDGKDI

-508 VTIIASA
+508 VTIIAAA

-529 AAADQAHL
+529 GAADQAHL

-741 NPKEARELFIRQAL
+741 NPDETRELFIRQAL

-773 ETDAKKKYP
+773 EADAKKKYP
-782 NLFGFFWHNRRLIK
+782 NLFNFFWHNRRLIK

-805 RRPDVLVDDE
+805 RRPDVLVDDD
-815 LLFAFYES
+815 LLFAFYDS
-823 RIPNGV
+823 RIPNEV
-829 CSRESLKAWLAKKS
+829 RSRESLKAWLSK
-843 GEDKNQGSELDAQLR
+843 DKELDAQLR
-858 LEKAD
+858 LEKTD

-877 PKTMLVG
+877 PKNMLVG

-923 VPGMCEEKALL
+923 VPGMCEEKVLL

-955 SFLERKLE
+955 SYLGRKLE
-963 EKQFGVGDFLDSLIS
+963 DKQFGVGDFLDSLIS

-993 RPEALPLHSSMNFR
+993 RPETLPLHSSMNFR

-1021 LARLRSEYGQTARNA
+1021 LARLRSEYGETARSA
-1036 FQAIAQETAQV
+1036 FQAIAQETAQI
-1047 ELGVEPPVGEKTK
+1047 ELGAEISPKTGNTISNE
-1060 ANSTGDKST
+1060 ASV
-1069 TDTTRKVEQGGCRTW
+1069 RKVEQGGYRTW

-1094 IQKGNKTLFGYP
+1094 IQKGSKTLFGYP
-1106 ALVDRGDFCDLE
+1106 ALVDRVDYCDLE
-1118 VFDDLEE
+1118 VFDDLLE
-1125 ARKQHSLG
+1125 ARKQHALG

-1140 SNKDTLK
+1140 NNKDTLK

-1177 NLALDRAYMTEPLP
+1177 NLALERAFMVESLP
-1191 VNAEQFTERLQAG
+1191 VNAEQFAERLQTG

-1245 DIQAQMQGLI
+1245 DIQTQMQGLI

-1300 SVARPWQKLIQGNR
+1300 SVARPWQKLMQGNR
-1314 GTAAYA
+1314 GAAGYA
-1320 MAEDQAL
+1320 MTEDQAL
-1327 VDFRWQLEELR
+1327 SDFRWQLEELR

>member
-1 MQEPINQQKPKAIPK
+1 MPK
-16 PVPASNTLRKL
+16 PVPASNTSRRLE
-27 DIRFPEELP
+27 IRFPEELP
-36 VSGQRQLIKDALQSH
+36 VSGQRQIIKDALQSH

-124 TSNAASIKLMTDGIL
+124 TSHTASIKLMTDGIL

-144 RDPQLRAYDT
+144 RDPQLKAYDT

-205 GQVAPVIEVSGRLFP
+205 GKVAPVIEVSGRLFP
-220 VEQRYAP
+220 VEQRYSP

-237 KESKTA
+237 KESKAA
-243 KEIPDAVTEEIAS
+243 KEIPDAVTEEIAN

-313 VFSPGNGR
+313 VFNPGNGR

-381 VSDGICVRLYSEQ
+381 VSDGTCIRLYSEL
-394 DYQGRSKFTD
+394 DYQGRPKFTD

-432 IDKPLGRAIADGV
+432 IDKPLGRAIVDGV

-455 FDESETAD
+455 FDDS
-463 IKDAGKDI
+463 DAGDGKDI

-485 DLPLDPRI
+485 ELPLDPRI
-493 GRMLLAAKEQNALKE
+493 GRILLSAKEQNALKE

-537 QFADER
+537 RFADER

-598 EKGWKENGLAATY
+598 EKGWKENSLAATY

-692 VERVAAHRL
+692 VEQVAAHRL

-712 RQGEVMAF
+712 RQGEVLAF

-741 NPKEARELFIRQAL
+741 NPDEARELFIRQAL
-755 VQEEMFGR
+755 VQEELFGR

-773 ETDAKKKYP
+773 EADAKKKYP
-782 NLFGFFWHNRRLIK
+782 GLFNFFWHNRRLIK

-805 RRPDVLVDDE
+805 RRPDVLVDDD

-823 RIPNGV
+823 RIPKEIR
-829 CSRESLKAWLAKKS
+829 SRDELKSWLKK
-843 GEDKNQGSELDAQLR
+843 EVELDNQLR

-877 PKTMLVG
+877 PKKMMVG
-884 GAQLSLTYHFEPG
+884 GAELSLTYHFEPG

-912 NQVDGRRCEWL
+912 NQVDGRRSEWL
-923 VPGMCEEKALL
+923 VPGMCEEKVLL

-955 SFLERKLE
+955 SFLERMLE
-963 EKQFGVGDFLDSLIS
+963 EKQFGVGDFLDSLIG

-993 RPEALPLHSSMNFR
+993 RPESLPLHSSMNFR

-1021 LARLRSEYGQTARNA
+1021 LARLRSEYGETARSA

-1047 ELGVEPPVGEKTK
+1047 ELGVELAPRLDGSKPAIDK
-1060 ANSTGDKST
+1060 A
-1069 TDTTRKVEQGGCRTW
+1069 RQVEQGGYRTW

-1094 IQKGNKTLFGYP
+1094 IQKGNRTLFGYP
-1106 ALVDRGDFCDLE
+1106 ALVDHGDYCDLE
-1118 VFDDLEE
+1118 VFDDLLE
-1125 ARKQHSLG
+1125 ARKQHQFG

-1140 SNKDTLK
+1140 NNKDTLK

-1166 GSVEGLIDQIL
+1166 GSVEGLIEQIL
-1177 NLALDRAYMTEPLP
+1177 NLALERAFMIDPLP
-1191 VNAEQFTERLQAG
+1191 INPEQFAERLQAG
-1204 KPRLALIAQEI
+1204 KARLALIAQEI

-1231 KIASAK
+1231 KIAQAK

-1245 DIQAQMQGLI
+1245 DIQTQMQALI

-1260 AEIPYAQLVHVPRYL
+1260 AEIPYGQLVHVPRYL
-1275 KAIAMRIDKLRSNPS
+1275 KAIAMRIDKLRTNPS

-1300 SVARPWQKLIQGNR
+1300 SVARPWQKLLQGNR
-1314 GTAAYA
+1314 GSASYA
-1320 MAEDQAL
+1320 MTEDQAL
-1327 VDFRWQLEELR
+1327 QDFRWQLEELR

-1345 LKTPT
+1345 LKTPS

>member
-1 MQEPINQQKPKAIPK
+1 MQEPINQQKPKPSSK
-16 PVPASNTLRKL
+16 PVPASNTGRKL
-27 DIRFPEELP
+27 EIRFPEELP
-36 VSGQRQLIKDALQSH
+36 VSGQRQIIKDALQSH

-105 ELGSPIG
+105 ELASPIG

-124 TSNAASIKLMTDGIL
+124 TSNTASIKLMTDGIL

-144 RDPQLRAYDT
+144 RDPQLKAYDT

-192 IDAQRFAEHFAIN
+192 IDAQRFSEHFAVN
-205 GQVAPVIEVSGRLFP
+205 GKVAPVIEVSGRLFP
-220 VEQRYAP
+220 VEQRYSP
-227 LEPDA
+227 LEPDP

-243 KEIPDAVTEEIAS
+243 KEIPDAVAEEITKV
-256 LWREGAAGAG
+256 WREGAAGAG

-281 AEALRKDHVL
+281 AETLRKDHVL
-291 QQRFHPEI
+291 QQRFHPEV

-394 DYQGRSKFTD
+394 DYQSRPKFTD

-418 MSSLRLPKIQHFPF
+418 MSSLRLSKIQHFPF

-455 FDESETAD
+455 FD
-463 IKDAGKDI
+463 DAQVGDGKDI
-471 NNSFKLTA
+471 NHSFKLTQ

-493 GRMLLAAKEQNALKE
+493 GRMLLAAKEQNALRE

-515 LATQDPRDRPMDQA
+515 LATQDPRERPMDQG

-543 SEFLSFVKLWNWYQD
+543 SEFLSFVKLWDWYQD

-571 LCKSKFLSPRRLREW
+571 LCRSKFLSPRRLREW

-598 EKGWKENGLAATY
+598 EKGWKDNSLAATY

-677 NRMYARTIAKIEPQW
+677 TRMYARTIAKIEPQW
-692 VERVAAHRL
+692 VEKVAAHRL

-712 RQGEVMAF
+712 RQGEVLAF

-741 NPKEARELFIRQAL
+741 NFAEARELFILQAL

-773 ETDAKKKYP
+773 EADAKKKYP
-782 NLFGFFWHNRRLIK
+782 GTFGFFWHNRRLIK

-805 RRPDVLVDDE
+805 RRPDVLVDDD

-823 RIPNGV
+823 RIPKGICN
-829 CSRESLKAWLAKKS
+829 REDLRTCLKKTP
-843 GEDKNQGSELDAQLR
+843 DLDTQLR

-877 PKTMLVG
+877 PKVMKVG
-884 GAQLSLTYHFEPG
+884 GAELNLTYHFEPG
-897 SPKDGVTLVVPLTQL
+897 SPKDGVTLVVPLAQL

-923 VPGMCEEKALL
+923 VPGMCEEKILL
-934 LLKSLP
+934 LLKTLP
-940 QKLRR
+940 QKIRR

-955 SFLERKLE
+955 SYLERKLE
-963 EKQFGVGDFLDSLIS
+963 AQQFGVGDFLDQLID

-1021 LARLRSEYGQTARNA
+1021 LARLRSEYGQTARDA
-1036 FQAIAQETAQV
+1036 FQAVAQEVAQA
-1047 ELGVEPPVGEKTK
+1047 ELGIEPLSQASAKSK
-1060 ANSTGDKST
+1060 ASIQPDGA
-1069 TDTTRKVEQGGCRTW
+1069 RKVEQSGYRSW

-1106 ALVDRGDFCDLE
+1106 ALIDRGEYCDLE
-1118 VFDDLEE
+1118 VFDDLLE
-1125 ARKQHSLG
+1125 ARKQHIQG

-1140 SNKDTLK
+1140 GNKDTLK

-1177 NLALDRAYMTEPLP
+1177 NLAIERAFMTEPLP
-1191 VNAEQFTERLQAG
+1191 NNAEQFADRMQAG

-1215 SRHALNA
+1215 SRHALAA
-1222 LQAHADLQK
+1222 LQAYADLQK
-1231 KIASAK
+1231 KMAQAK
-1237 AASPSAYA
+1237 AASSSAYA
-1245 DIQAQMQGLI
+1245 DIQSQVQALI

-1260 AEIPYAQLVHVPRYL
+1260 ADIPYAQLVHLPRYL
-1275 KAIAMRIDKLRSNPS
+1275 KAIAMRIDKMRANPS

-1300 SVARPWQKLIQGNR
+1300 SVARPWQKLLQGSK
-1314 GTAAYA
+1314 GAAAYA
-1320 MAEDQAL
+1320 MSEDQAL
-1327 VDFRWQLEELR
+1327 ADFRWQLEELR

>member
-1 MQEPINQQKPKAIPK
+1 MQEPINQQKPKASPAT
-16 PVPASNTLRKL
+16 VPASNTSRRLE
-27 DIRFPEELP
+27 IRFPEELP
-36 VSGQRQLIKDALQSH
+36 VSGQRQIIKDALSSH

-78 TINGGK
+78 TINGGR

-105 ELGSPIG
+105 ELGTPIG

-124 TSNAASIKLMTDGIL
+124 TSQGASIKLMTDGIL

-192 IDAQRFAEHFAIN
+192 IDAKRFSDHFLLN
-205 GQVAPVIEVSGRLFP
+205 GKSAPVIEVSGRLFP
-220 VEQRYAP
+220 VEQRYEP
-227 LEPDA
+227 LEPDT

-237 KESKTA
+237 KESKEA
-243 KEIPDAVTEEIAS
+243 KEIPDAVAEAIS
-256 LWREGAAGAG
+256 KVWREGASGAG

-281 AEALRKDHVL
+281 AEVLRKDHVL

-313 VFSPGNGR
+313 VFNPGNGR

-335 VPNIRYVIDSG
+335 VPNIRYVVDSG

-381 VSDGICVRLYSEQ
+381 VSDGICIRLYSEQ
-394 DYQGRSKFTD
+394 DYLNRPKFTD

-418 MSSLRLPKIQHFPF
+418 MSSLRLPRIQEFPF

-445 QLLDELGAIE
+445 QLLDELGAIVY
-455 FDESETAD
+455 DDSSND
-463 IKDAGKDI
+463 GDKDI
-471 NNSFKLTA
+471 NNSFKLTPT
-479 IGKQLA
+479 GKQLA

-493 GRMLLAAKEQNALKE
+493 GRMLLAAKEQNALRE

-543 SEFLSFVKLWNWYQD
+543 SEFLSFVKLWDWYQD
-558 ALQHKH
+558 ALKHKN

-571 LCKSKFLSPRRLREW
+571 LCRSKFLSPRRLREW

-598 EKGWKENGLAATY
+598 EKGWKENPSAATY

-632 EKSQDR
+632 EKSQER
-638 NSKTGGYVGA
+638 GSKIGGYIGA

-677 NRMYARTIAKIEPQW
+677 NRMYARTIAKIEPSW
-692 VERVAAHRL
+692 VEKVAAHRL

-706 DPFWDN
+706 EPFWDS

-741 NPKEARELFIRQAL
+741 NPEDARSIFITQAL

-768 LQRET
+768 LMRET
-773 ETDAKKKYP
+773 EADARKKYP
-782 NLFGFFWHNRRLIK
+782 GSFEFFWHNRRLIK

-805 RRPDVLVDDE
+805 RRPDVLVDDD
-815 LLFAFYES
+815 LLFAFYDS
-823 RIPNGV
+823 RIPKDV
-829 CSRESLKAWLAKKS
+829 LSREGMNAWLKKAS
-843 GEDKNQGSELDAQLR
+843 RGEGANQEAPDALLR
-858 LEKAD
+858 LAKAD

-877 PKTMLVG
+877 PKKMIVG
-884 GAQLSLTYHFEPG
+884 GTELSLTYHFEPG
-897 SPKDGVTLVVPLTQL
+897 SPKDGVTLVVPLTLL

-923 VPGMCEEKALL
+923 VPGMCEEKIHL

-945 HCVPLPDYAK
+945 HCVPLPEYAK
-955 SFLERKLE
+955 SFLERMLA
-963 EKQFGVGDFLDSLIS
+963 EKQFGVGDFLDSLIT
-978 DIRKERGLEIKRTDF
+978 DIRKERGLEIKRSDF
-993 RPEALPLHSSMNFR
+993 RPESLPLHSSMNFR
-1007 LIDEHGR
+1007 LVDEHGR
-1014 QLEVERN
+1014 QLELERN
-1021 LARLRSEYGQTARNA
+1021 LSRLRAEYGETARTA
-1036 FQAIAQETAQV
+1036 FQAIAQQAVQE
-1047 ELGVEPPVGEKTK
+1047 ELGAEVVVSAQNTGAKTNQA
-1060 ANSTGDKST
+1060 ANASAIKN
-1069 TDTTRKVEQGGCRTW
+1069 VEQGGYRTW
-1084 EFGELPETLE
+1084 DFGELPETLE
-1094 IQKGNKTLFGYP
+1094 IQKGNRTLFGYP
-1106 ALVDRGDFCDLE
+1106 ALVDRTESCDLE
-1118 VFDDLEE
+1118 VFDDLLE
-1125 ARKQHSLG
+1125 ARKHHWLG
-1133 LRRLFAL
+1133 LRRLFSL

-1166 GSVEGLIDQIL
+1166 GSVDGLIEQIL
-1177 NLALDRAYMTEPLP
+1177 NLAVERAFMNDPLP
-1191 VNAEQFTERLQAG
+1191 VSAEHFAERLQAG

-1215 SRHALNA
+1215 SKHALAA

-1231 KIASAK
+1231 KLAQAK
-1237 AASPSAYA
+1237 AASASAYT
-1245 DIQAQMQGLI
+1245 DIQTQAQGLI

-1260 AEIPYAQLVHVPRYL
+1260 SDTPYGQLVHFPRYL
-1275 KAIAMRIDKLRSNPS
+1275 KAIAMRIDKLRANPS

-1300 SVARPWQKLIQGNR
+1300 SVARPWQKLVQGSR
-1314 GTAAYA
+1314 GSANYA

-1327 VDFRWQLEELR
+1327 TDFRWQLEELR

-1350 PMSLKRLEKV
+1350 PMSLKRLEKI

>member
-1 MQEPINQQKPKAIPK
+1 MPS
-16 PVPASNTLRKL
+16 SNTGKRME
-27 DIRFPEELP
+27 ITFPEQLP
-36 VSGQRQLIKDALQSH
+36 VSAQRKVIAEALLAH

-65 TQLPKICLDLGRG
+65 TQLPKICLDIGRG
-78 TINGGK
+78 SMNGGK

-105 ELGSPIG
+105 ELGTPIG
-112 QDVGYQVRFADK
+112 VDVGYQVRFADK
-124 TSNAASIKLMTDGIL
+124 TSPSGSIKLMTDGIL

-192 IDAQRFAEHFAIN
+192 IDANRFAEHFAL
-205 GQVAPVIEVSGRLFP
+205 GGKPAPVIEVSGRLFP

-227 LEPDA
+227 LEVNEGKKDA
-232 KPDGK
+232 KEIQD
-237 KESKTA
+237 
-243 KEIPDAVTEEIAS
+243 IPDAVAQAINQV
-256 LWREGAAGAG
+256 WREGASGTG

-281 AEALRKDHVL
+281 AEVLRKDHVL

-313 VFSPGNGR
+313 VFSQGNGR

-335 VPNIRYVIDSG
+335 VPNIRYVVDSG

-357 KVEQLQIEP
+357 KVEQLQVEP

-381 VSDGICVRLYSEQ
+381 VSDGICIRLYSEQ
-394 DYQGRSKFTD
+394 DFQSRDRFTD

-418 MSSLRLPKIQHFPF
+418 MSALKLSKVNEFPF
-432 IDKPLGRAIADGV
+432 LDRPLGRAIADGI

-455 FDESETAD
+455 YEANEDDQTR
-463 IKDAGKDI
+463 
-471 NNSFKLTA
+471 FKLTP
-479 IGKQLA
+479 IGRQLA

-493 GRMLLAAKEQNALKE
+493 GRILLAAKDQQALRE

-515 LATQDPRDRPMDQA
+515 LATQDPRERPLEQVQ
-529 AAADQAHL
+529 AADQAHL

-543 SEFLSFVKLWNWYQD
+543 SEFLSFVKLWDWYQD
-558 ALQHKH
+558 ALTHKH

-571 LCKSKFLSPRRLREW
+571 LCRSKFLSPRRLREW
-586 RDVHGQLHTMLG
+586 RDVYGQLHVMLA
-598 EKGWKENGLAATY
+598 EKGWKENTSPATY
-611 EQVHLSLLTGLL
+611 EQIHLALLTGLL
-623 GYVAKKEED
+623 GFVAKKEDD
-632 EKSQDR
+632 EKSQER
-638 NSKTGGYVGA
+638 GSKTGGYLGA

-665 GAWIL
+665 GAWFL
-670 AGELQET
+670 AGEMQET
-677 NRMYARTIAKIEPQW
+677 TRMYARTIAKIEPQW
-692 VERVAAHRL
+692 IEKVAAHRL

-735 VRYEPH
+735 VRYESHDP
-741 NPKEARELFIRQAL
+741 ELARELFIRQAL
-755 VQEEMFGR
+755 VEEALFGR
-763 MDTPA
+763 MDSVA
-768 LQRET
+768 LEREIQA
-773 ETDAKKKYP
+773 EAKRKYP
-782 NLFGFFWHNRRLIK
+782 DSFGFFWHNHQLIK

-805 RRPDVLVDDE
+805 RRPDVLVDDD
-815 LLFAFYES
+815 LLYVFYDT
-823 RIPNGV
+823 RLPKTVLN
-829 CSRESLKAWLAKKS
+829 REGMKAWLKTPQADS
-843 GEDKNQGSELDAQLR
+843 QMR
-858 LEKAD
+858 LAKAD

-877 PKTMLVG
+877 PKKWMVG
-884 GAQLSLTYHFEPG
+884 GSELSLTYHFEPG
-897 SPKDGVTLVVPLTQL
+897 SPKDGVTLVVPLTLL

-923 VPGMCEEKALL
+923 VPGMCEEKTQL

-945 HCVPLPDYAK
+945 HLVPLPAYAQA
-955 SFLERKLE
+955 FLERCLE
-963 EKQFGVGDFLDSLIS
+963 AKQFGVGDYVEQLIR
-978 DIRKERGLEIKRTDF
+978 DIQKERGIEIARTDF
-993 RPEALPLHSSMNFR
+993 RPEALPAHLSMNFR

-1014 QLEVERN
+1014 QLELDRN
-1021 LARLRSEYGQTARNA
+1021 LVKLRAEFGGIARDA
-1036 FQAIAQETAQV
+1036 FQALAQEGDITA
-1047 ELGVEPPVGEKTK
+1047 KTQ
-1060 ANSTGDKST
+1060 STQSDEAKPTIEIS
-1069 TDTTRKVEQGGCRTW
+1069 QGGYRSW
-1084 EFGELPETLE
+1084 DFGELPETLE
-1094 IQKGNKTLFGYP
+1094 IKKGNKLLFGYP
-1106 ALVDRGDFCDLE
+1106 ALVDRGESCDLE
-1118 VFDDLEE
+1118 VFDDLQE
-1125 ARKQHSLG
+1125 AQKIHHQG
-1133 LRRLFAL
+1133 LRKLFAIA
-1140 SNKDTLK
+1140 NKDTLK
-1147 ALQKQLPGIRE
+1147 SLQKQLPGIRE
-1158 LGLLFINV
+1158 LGLLFINI
-1166 GSVEGLIDQIL
+1166 GSVDNLVEQIL
-1177 NLALDRAYMTEPLP
+1177 NLAIERAFMSETLP
-1191 VNAEQFTERLQAG
+1191 INANQFNERLQSG

-1215 SRHALNA
+1215 AKHALNA
-1222 LQAHADLQK
+1222 LQANIDVQK
-1231 KIASAK
+1231 KMAQAK
-1237 AASPSAYA
+1237 ASSATAHA
-1245 DIQAQMQGLI
+1245 DIQSQLQGLI

-1260 AEIPYAQLVHVPRYL
+1260 SDIPYAQLVHLPRYL
-1275 KAIAMRIDKLRSNPS
+1275 KAIQMRIDKLRSNPA

-1300 SVARPWQKLIQGNR
+1300 SLARPWQKLLQGSK
-1314 GTAAYA
+1314 GSASYV
-1320 MAEDQAL
+1320 MAEHQGL
-1327 VDFRWQLEELR
+1327 QDFRWQLEELR
-1338 VALYAQE
+1338 VALFAQE
-1345 LKTPT
+1345 LRTPS

>member
-1 MQEPINQQKPKAIPK
+1 MPK
-16 PVPASNTLRKL
+16 PVSASNTSRKL
-27 DIRFPEELP
+27 EIRFPEELP

-124 TSNAASIKLMTDGIL
+124 TSNSASIKLMTDGIL

-205 GQVAPVIEVSGRLFP
+205 GKVAPVIEVSGRLFP
-220 VEQRYAP
+220 VEQRYTP
-227 LEPDA
+227 LEPDT

-243 KEIPDAVTEEIAS
+243 KEIPDAVVEAITS

-281 AEALRKDHVL
+281 AEALRKDHIL

-394 DYQGRSKFTD
+394 DYQGRPKFTD

-432 IDKPLGRAIADGV
+432 IDKPLARAIADGV

-455 FDESETAD
+455 FDESEPAD
-463 IKDAGKDI
+463 VKVISKDINKDI

-741 NPKEARELFIRQAL
+741 NPEETRELFIGQAL

-773 ETDAKKKYP
+773 EADAKKKHP

-796 EIEALEHRS
+796 EVEALEHRS

-815 LLFAFYES
+815 LLFAFYDS
-823 RIPNGV
+823 RIPKEV
-829 CSRESLKAWLAKKS
+829 RSRESLKAWLSK
-843 GEDKNQGSELDAQLR
+843 QFELDVQLR

-923 VPGMCEEKALL
+923 VPGMCEEKTLL

-1021 LARLRSEYGQTARNA
+1021 LARLRSDYGQTARNA

-1047 ELGVEPPVGEKTK
+1047 ELGVELPISISKF
-1060 ANSTGDKST
+1060 NSGNEQ
-1069 TDTTRKVEQGGCRTW
+1069 TTRKVEQGGYRSW

-1106 ALVDRGDFCDLE
+1106 ALVDRIDYCDLE

-1125 ARKQHSLG
+1125 ARKQHHLG

-1158 LGLLFINV
+1158 LGLLFINI
-1166 GSVEGLIDQIL
+1166 GSIEGLIDQIL
-1177 NLALDRAYMTEPLP
+1177 NLALERAFMSEPLP
-1191 VNAEQFTERLQAG
+1191 INAEQFAERSQAG

-1215 SRHALNA
+1215 ARHALNA
-1222 LQAHADLQK
+1222 LQSYADLQK
-1231 KIASAK
+1231 KVASAK
-1237 AASPSAYA
+1237 AASPTAHA

-1260 AEIPYAQLVHVPRYL
+1260 AEIPYAQLVHLPRYL

-1300 SVARPWQKLIQGNR
+1300 SVARPWQKLLQVNR
-1314 GTAAYA
+1314 STTSYA
-1320 MAEDQAL
+1320 MAEDQVL
-1327 VDFRWQLEELR
+1327 MDFRWQLEELR

-1360 LASLR
+1360 LASFR

>member
-1 MQEPINQQKPKAIPK
+1 MPK
-16 PVPASNTLRKL
+16 PVPASNTSRRLE
-27 DIRFPEELP
+27 IRFPEELP
-36 VSGQRQLIKDALQSH
+36 VSGQRQIIKDALQNH

-124 TSNAASIKLMTDGIL
+124 SSHTASIKLMTDGIL

-144 RDPQLRAYDT
+144 RDPQLKAYDT

-192 IDAQRFAEHFAIN
+192 IDAQRFAQHFAMN
-205 GQVAPVIEVSGRLFP
+205 GNPAPVIEVSGRLFP
-220 VEQRYAP
+220 VEQRYSP
-227 LEPDA
+227 LEADP

-237 KESKTA
+237 KESKAA
-243 KEIPDAVTEEIAS
+243 KELPDAVVEEITNV
-256 LWREGAAGAG
+256 WREGASGAG

-281 AEALRKDHVL
+281 AEMLRKDHVL
-291 QQRFHPEI
+291 QQRFHPEV

-381 VSDGICVRLYSEQ
+381 VSDGICIRLYSEL
-394 DYQGRSKFTD
+394 DYQSRPKFTD

-418 MSSLRLPKIQHFPF
+418 MSSLHLPKISHFPF

-455 FDESETAD
+455 FDEAD
-463 IKDAGKDI
+463 VPDGKDI

-515 LATQDPRDRPMDQA
+515 LATQDPRERPMDQG

-543 SEFLSFVKLWNWYQD
+543 SEFLSFVKLWDWYQD
-558 ALQHKH
+558 ALHHKH

-571 LCKSKFLSPRRLREW
+571 LCRSKFLSPRRLREW
-586 RDVHGQLHTMLG
+586 RDVYGQLHTMLG
-598 EKGWKENGLAATY
+598 EKGWKENALPATY

-623 GYVAKKEED
+623 GYVAKKEDD

-638 NSKTGGYVGA
+638 NSKTGGYIGA

-677 NRMYARTIAKIEPQW
+677 SRMYARTIAKIEPQW
-692 VERVAAHRL
+692 VEKVAAHRL

-712 RQGEVMAF
+712 RQGEVLAF

-741 NPKEARELFIRQAL
+741 NPEEARELFISQAL

-768 LQRET
+768 LYRET
-773 ETDAKKKYP
+773 EADAKKKYP
-782 NLFGFFWHNRRLIK
+782 GLFGFFWHNCRLIK
-796 EIEALEHRS
+796 DIEALEHRS
-805 RRPDVLVDDE
+805 RRPDVLVDDD
-815 LLFAFYES
+815 LLIAFYES
-823 RIPNGV
+823 RIPKGICN
-829 CSRESLKAWLAKKS
+829 REDLKALLKKEPS
-843 GEDKNQGSELDAQLR
+843 LDQQLR

-877 PKTMLVG
+877 PKKMIVG
-884 GAQLSLTYHFEPG
+884 GVELSLTYHFEPG
-897 SPKDGVTLVVPLTQL
+897 SPKDGVTLVLPLTQL

-923 VPGMCEEKALL
+923 VPGMCEEKVLL

-955 SFLERKLE
+955 AFLERKLE

-993 RPEALPLHSSMNFR
+993 RPESLPLHSAMNFR

-1021 LARLRSEYGQTARNA
+1021 LVRLRSEFGETARSA
-1036 FQAIAQETAQV
+1036 FQAIAQETAQA
-1047 ELGVEPPVGEKTK
+1047 ELGVEAPARTI
-1060 ANSTGDKST
+1060 NSDESL
-1069 TDTTRKVEQGGCRTW
+1069 RAMEQDGYRSWG
-1084 EFGELPETLE
+1084 FGELPETLE

-1106 ALVDRGDFCDLE
+1106 ALVDRGDYCDLE
-1118 VFDDLEE
+1118 VFDDLLE
-1125 ARKQHSLG
+1125 ARKQHHLG

-1158 LGLLFINV
+1158 LGLLFINI
-1166 GSVEGLIDQIL
+1166 GSVEGLIEQIL
-1177 NLALDRAYMTEPLP
+1177 NLALERALMTEPLP

-1204 KPRLALIAQEI
+1204 KPRVALIAQEI
-1215 SRHALNA
+1215 ARHALNA

-1231 KIASAK
+1231 KMSSAK
-1237 AASPSAYA
+1237 AASLTAYA
-1245 DIQAQMQGLI
+1245 DIQTQMQALI

-1260 AEIPYAQLVHVPRYL
+1260 AEIPYGQMVHLPRYL

-1300 SVARPWQKLIQGNR
+1300 SVARPWQKLLQGSK
-1314 GTAAYA
+1314 GSSSYA
-1320 MAEDQAL
+1320 MTEDQSL
-1327 VDFRWQLEELR
+1327 QDFRWQLEELR

-1345 LKTPT
+1345 LKTPS

>member
-27 DIRFPEELP
+27 EIRFPEELP
-36 VSGQRQLIKDALQSH
+36 VSSQRQVIQKALQSH

-65 TQLPKICLDLGRG
+65 TQLPKICLELGRG

-124 TSNAASIKLMTDGIL
+124 TSPGASIKLMTDGIL

-192 IDAQRFAEHFAIN
+192 IDAKRFAEHFAID
-205 GQVAPVIEVSGRLFP
+205 GKLAPVVEVSGRLFP

-227 LEPDA
+227 LESDA

-237 KESKTA
+237 KESKVV
-243 KEIPDAVTEEIAS
+243 KEIPDAVAEEIANV
-256 LWREGAAGAG
+256 WREGASGAG

-281 AEALRKDHVL
+281 AEVLRKDHVL

-299 LSLFA
+299 LTLFA
-304 RQSVAEQER
+304 RQSVTEQER
-313 VFSPGNGR
+313 VFSTGNGR

-357 KVEQLQIEP
+357 KVEQLQIEL

-381 VSDGICVRLYSEQ
+381 VSDGICIRLYSEQ
-394 DYQGRSKFTD
+394 DYQSRPKFTD

-418 MSSLRLPKIQHFPF
+418 MSALRLPRIQHFPF
-432 IDKPLGRAIADGV
+432 IDKPFGRAIADGV

-455 FDESETAD
+455 FDESLD
-463 IKDAGKDI
+463 SDNKDI
-471 NNSFKLTA
+471 NQSFKLTA
-479 IGKQLA
+479 IGQQLA

-493 GRMLLAAKEQNALKE
+493 GRMLLAAKEQNAIKE
-508 VTIIASA
+508 VAIIASA
-515 LATQDPRDRPMDQA
+515 LSTQDPRERPLDQA
-529 AAADQAHL
+529 GAADQAHL

-571 LCKSKFLSPRRLREW
+571 LCRSKFLSPRRLREW

-598 EKGWKENGLAATY
+598 EKGWKDNDLPATY
-611 EQVHLSLLTGLL
+611 EQVHMSLLTGLL

-632 EKSQDR
+632 EKSQER
-638 NSKTGGYVGA
+638 GSKTGAYVGA

-677 NRMYARTIAKIEPQW
+677 TRMYARTIAKIEPQW
-692 VERVAAHRL
+692 VERVAVHRL

-730 YHGRR
+730 YHGRK

-741 NPKEARELFIRQAL
+741 NPLEARELFIRQAL
-755 VQEEMFGR
+755 VEEAMFGR

-773 ETDAKKKYP
+773 EADAKKKYP
-782 NLFGFFWHNRRLIK
+782 NLFGFFWHNRRLIR

-805 RRPDVLVDDE
+805 RRPDVLVDDD
-815 LLFAFYES
+815 LLFAFYDS
-823 RIPNGV
+823 RIPQSV
-829 CSRESLKAWLAKKS
+829 CSREQLLIWLKKVPEEDSQLCLA
-843 GEDKNQGSELDAQLR
+843 
-858 LEKAD
+858 KAD

-877 PKTMLVG
+877 PKKMLVG
-884 GAQLSLTYHFEPG
+884 GAELGLTYHFEPG

-923 VPGMCEEKALL
+923 VPGMCEEKVLL
-934 LLKSLP
+934 LLKTLP

-945 HCVPLPDYAK
+945 HCVPLPEYAK

-963 EKQFGVGDFLDSLIS
+963 QKQFGAGDFLEDLMA
-978 DIRKERGLEIKRTDF
+978 DVRQERGLEIKRTDF
-993 RPEALPLHSSMNFR
+993 RPEALPLHCSMNFR

-1021 LARLRSEYGQTARNA
+1021 LARLRSDFGESARSA
-1036 FQAIAQETAQV
+1036 FQAIAQETAQT
-1047 ELGVEPPVGEKTK
+1047 ELGIEITQTK
-1060 ANSTGDKST
+1060 QEA
-1069 TDTTRKVEQGGCRTW
+1069 TRKVEQSGYQTW

-1094 IQKGNKTLFGYP
+1094 IQKGNQTLFGYP
-1106 ALVDRGDFCDLE
+1106 ALVDRNDFVDLE
-1118 VFDDLEE
+1118 VFDDLQE
-1125 ARKQHSLG
+1125 ARKQHWQG
-1133 LRRLFAL
+1133 LRRLFMLA
-1140 SNKDTLK
+1140 NKETLK
-1147 ALQKQLPGIRE
+1147 SLQKQLPGLRD
-1158 LGLLFINV
+1158 LGLLFINI
-1166 GSVEGLIDQIL
+1166 GSVESLVEQIL
-1177 NLALDRAYMTEPLP
+1177 NLAVERALMSDDLP
-1191 VNAEQFTERLQAG
+1191 VTAEQFKQRLQAG

-1215 SRHALNA
+1215 SKHALAA
-1222 LQAHADLQK
+1222 LQANADLQK
-1231 KIASAK
+1231 KLAQAK
-1237 AASPSAYA
+1237 AASPSAYV
-1245 DIQAQMQGLI
+1245 DIQVQLQALI
-1255 FPKFV
+1255 FPKLV
-1260 AEIPYAQLVHVPRYL
+1260 SEIPYAQLVHLPRYL
-1275 KAIAMRIDKLRSNPS
+1275 KAIALRIDKLRSNPS

-1300 SVARPWQKLIQGNR
+1300 SVARPWQKLLQGNK
-1314 GTAAYA
+1314 GAASYNLF
-1320 MAEDQAL
+1320 EDQGL
-1327 VDFRWQLEELR
+1327 RDFRWQLEELR

>member
-1 MQEPINQQKPKAIPK
+1 MQEPINQQKPKPITK
-16 PVPASNTLRKL
+16 PVPASNTGRRL

-124 TSNAASIKLMTDGIL
+124 TSHTASIKLMTDGIL

-144 RDPQLRAYDT
+144 RDPQLKAYDT

-192 IDAQRFAEHFAIN
+192 IDAQRFAEHFAMN
-205 GQVAPVIEVSGRLFP
+205 GKVAPVIEVSGRLFP
-220 VEQRYAP
+220 VEQRYSP
-227 LEPDA
+227 LEPDT

-243 KEIPDAVTEEIAS
+243 KEIPDAVAEEIAKV
-256 LWREGAAGAG
+256 WREGTSGAG

-291 QQRFHPEI
+291 QQRFHPEV

-394 DYQGRSKFTD
+394 DYQSRPKFTD

-418 MSSLRLPKIQHFPF
+418 MSSLRLSKIQHFPF

-455 FDESETAD
+455 FDEAQAGD
-463 IKDAGKDI
+463 GKDI
-471 NNSFKLTA
+471 NNSFKLTQ

-493 GRMLLAAKEQNALKE
+493 GRMLLTAKEQNALKE

-515 LATQDPRDRPMDQA
+515 LATQDPRERPMDQG

-571 LCKSKFLSPRRLREW
+571 LCRSKFLSPRRLREW

-598 EKGWKENGLAATY
+598 EKGWKENASPATY

-653 FIWPGSTIGKKA
+653 FIWPGSTIGKKG

-677 NRMYARTIAKIEPQW
+677 SRMYARTIAKIEPQW
-692 VERVAAHRL
+692 VEKVAGHRL

-712 RQGEVMAF
+712 RQGEVLVF

-741 NPKEARELFIRQAL
+741 NPEEARELFIRQAL

-773 ETDAKKKYP
+773 EADAKKKYSGT
-782 NLFGFFWHNRRLIK
+782 FGFFWHNRRLIK

-805 RRPDVLVDDE
+805 RRPDVLVDDD

-823 RIPNGV
+823 RIPKGV
-829 CSRESLKAWLAKKS
+829 CNREGLKAHLKKTP
-843 GEDKNQGSELDAQLR
+843 DLDAQLR

-877 PKTMLVG
+877 PKLMKVG
-884 GAQLSLTYHFEPG
+884 GAELNLTYHFEPG
-897 SPKDGVTLVVPLTQL
+897 SSKDGVTLVVPLAQL

-923 VPGMCEEKALL
+923 VPGMCEEKILL
-934 LLKSLP
+934 LLKTLP

-955 SFLERKLE
+955 SYLERKLDSN
-963 EKQFGVGDFLDSLIS
+963 QFGVGDFLESLIE

-993 RPEALPLHSSMNFR
+993 RLEALPLHSSMNFR

-1021 LARLRSEYGQTARNA
+1021 LTRLRSEYGQTARDA
-1036 FQAIAQETAQV
+1036 FQAVAQEVAQAELGIEPSRQAITKSNSAGKSDQARQV
-1047 ELGVEPPVGEKTK
+1047 EQSGY
-1060 ANSTGDKST
+1060 
-1069 TDTTRKVEQGGCRTW
+1069 RTW

-1106 ALVDRGDFCDLE
+1106 ALIDRGDYCDLE
-1118 VFDDLEE
+1118 VFDDLLE
-1125 ARKQHSLG
+1125 ARKQHAHG

-1140 SNKDTLK
+1140 GNKDTLK

-1166 GSVEGLIDQIL
+1166 GSVESLIDQIL
-1177 NLALDRAYMTEPLP
+1177 NLSIERAFLNEPLP
-1191 VNAEQFTERLQAG
+1191 NNSEQFTERMQAG

-1215 SRHALNA
+1215 SRHALAA
-1222 LQAHADLQK
+1222 LQAYADLQK
-1231 KIASAK
+1231 KMAQAK

-1245 DIQAQMQGLI
+1245 DIQSQVQGLI

-1260 AEIPYAQLVHVPRYL
+1260 ADIPYAQLVHLPRYL
-1275 KAIAMRIDKLRSNPS
+1275 KAIAMRIDKMRSNPS

-1300 SVARPWQKLIQGNR
+1300 SVARPWQKLTQGSKGAN
-1314 GTAAYA
+1314 YA
-1320 MAEDQAL
+1320 MTDDQAL
-1327 VDFRWQLEELR
+1327 IDFRWQLEELR

>member
-1 MQEPINQQKPKAIPK
+1 M
-16 PVPASNTLRKL
+16 PAPNTGKRME
-27 DIRFPEELP
+27 ISFPEQLP
-36 VSGQRQLIKDALQSH
+36 VSAQRQVIAEALLAH

-65 TQLPKICLDLGRG
+65 TQLPKICLDIGRG
-78 TINGGK
+78 SMNGGK

-105 ELGSPIG
+105 ELGTPIG
-112 QDVGYQVRFADK
+112 VDVGYQVRFADK
-124 TSNAASIKLMTDGIL
+124 TSPGASIKLMTDGIL

-192 IDAQRFAEHFAIN
+192 IDANRFAEHFAL
-205 GQVAPVIEVSGRLFP
+205 GGKPAPVIEVSGRLFP

-227 LEPDA
+227 LEINE
-232 KPDGK
+232 GK
-237 KESKTA
+237 KESK
-243 KEIPDAVTEEIAS
+243 EVLDIPDAVAQAINQV
-256 LWREGAAGAG
+256 WREGASGAG

-281 AEALRKDHVL
+281 AEVLRKDHVL

-357 KVEQLQIEP
+357 KVEQLQVEP

-381 VSDGICVRLYSEQ
+381 VSDGICIRLYSEQ
-394 DYQGRSKFTD
+394 DFQSRDRFTD

-418 MSSLRLPKIQHFPF
+418 MSALKLAKINEFPF
-432 IDKPLGRAIADGV
+432 LDRPLGRAIADGI

-455 FDESETAD
+455 YEANEDDQTR
-463 IKDAGKDI
+463 
-471 NNSFKLTA
+471 FKLTP
-479 IGKQLA
+479 IGKQLS

-493 GRMLLAAKEQNALKE
+493 GRILLAAKDQQALRE

-515 LATQDPRDRPMDQA
+515 LATQDPRERPLEQA
-529 AAADQAHL
+529 QAADQAHL

-543 SEFLSFVKLWNWYQD
+543 SEFLSFIKLWDWYQD
-558 ALQHKH
+558 ALTHKH

-571 LCKSKFLSPRRLREW
+571 LCRSKFLSPRRLREW
-586 RDVHGQLHTMLG
+586 RDVYGQLHVMLG
-598 EKGWKENGLAATY
+598 EKGWKENTSPATY
-611 EQVHLSLLTGLL
+611 EQIHLALLTGLL
-623 GYVAKKEED
+623 GFVAKKEED
-632 EKSQDR
+632 EKSQER
-638 NSKTGGYVGA
+638 GSKTGGYLGA

-665 GAWIL
+665 GAWFL
-670 AGELQET
+670 AGEMQET
-677 NRMYARTIAKIEPQW
+677 TRMYARTIAKIEPQW
-692 VERVAAHRL
+692 IEKVAAHRL

-706 DPFWDN
+706 DPFWDH

-735 VRYEPH
+735 VRYESHDPVA
-741 NPKEARELFIRQAL
+741 ARELLIRQAL
-755 VQEEMFGR
+755 VQEELFGR
-763 MDTPA
+763 MESAA
-768 LQRET
+768 LEREIQA
-773 ETDAKKKYP
+773 EAKRKYP
-782 NLFGFFWHNRRLIK
+782 DSFGFFWHNHQLIK

-805 RRPDVLVDDE
+805 RRPDVLVDDD
-815 LLFAFYES
+815 LLFAFYDS
-823 RIPNGV
+823 RLPKTVLN
-829 CSRESLKAWLAKKS
+829 REGMRAWLKTPGADS
-843 GEDKNQGSELDAQLR
+843 QMR
-858 LEKAD
+858 LAKAD

-877 PKTMLVG
+877 PKKWLVG
-884 GAQLSLTYHFEPG
+884 GSELSLTYHFEPG
-897 SPKDGVTLVVPLTQL
+897 SPKDGVTLVVPLTLL

-923 VPGMCEEKALL
+923 VPGMCEEKTQL

-945 HCVPLPDYAK
+945 HLVPLPAYAQ
-955 SFLERKLE
+955 SFLERCLDSD
-963 EKQFGVGDFLDSLIS
+963 QFGVGDYVEQLIR
-978 DIRKERGLEIKRTDF
+978 DIQKERGIEIARTDF
-993 RPEALPLHSSMNFR
+993 RPEALPQHLFMNFR

-1014 QLEVERN
+1014 QLELDRN
-1021 LARLRSEYGQTARNA
+1021 LVKLRAEFGGIARDA
-1036 FQAIAQETAQV
+1036 FQALAQEGAVTA
-1047 ELGVEPPVGEKTK
+1047 
-1060 ANSTGDKST
+1060 
-1069 TDTTRKVEQGGCRTW
+1069 KVETSKSDSEKPTIEISQGGYRSW
-1084 EFGELPETLE
+1084 DFGDLPETLE
-1094 IQKGNKTLFGYP
+1094 IKKGNKLLFGYP
-1106 ALVDRGDFCDLE
+1106 ALVDRGESCDLE
-1118 VFDDLEE
+1118 VFDDLQE
-1125 ARKQHSLG
+1125 AQKIHHQG
-1133 LRRLFAL
+1133 LRKLFAIA
-1140 SNKDTLK
+1140 NKDTLK
-1147 ALQKQLPGIRE
+1147 SLQKQLPGIRE
-1158 LGLLFINV
+1158 LGLLFINI
-1166 GSVEGLIDQIL
+1166 GSVDALVEQIL
-1177 NLALDRAYMTEPLP
+1177 NVAIERAFMSESLP
-1191 VNAEQFTERLQAG
+1191 TNAQQFQERLQAG

-1215 SRHALNA
+1215 AKHALNA
-1222 LQAHADLQK
+1222 LQANLDVQK
-1231 KIASAK
+1231 KIAQAK
-1237 AASPSAYA
+1237 ASSASAYA
-1245 DIQAQMQGLI
+1245 DIQNQLQGLI

-1260 AEIPYAQLVHVPRYL
+1260 SDIPYAQLVHLPRYL
-1275 KAIAMRIDKLRSNPS
+1275 KAIQMRIDKLRSNPA

-1300 SVARPWQKLIQGNR
+1300 SVARPWQKLMQGSK
-1314 GTAAYA
+1314 GSASYV
-1320 MAEDQAL
+1320 MAEHQGL
-1327 VDFRWQLEELR
+1327 QDFRWQLEELR
-1338 VALYAQE
+1338 VALFAQE
-1345 LKTPT
+1345 LRTPS

>member
-1 MQEPINQQKPKAIPK
+1 M
-16 PVPASNTLRKL
+16 
-27 DIRFPEELP
+27 
-36 VSGQRQLIKDALQSH
+36 
-51 QVVIVCGETGSGKT
+51 
-65 TQLPKICLDLGRG
+65 
-78 TINGGK
+78 
-84 LIGHT
+84 
-89 QPRRIAA
+89 
-96 TATAKRIAQ
+96 
-105 ELGSPIG
+105 
-112 QDVGYQVRFADK
+112 
-124 TSNAASIKLMTDGIL
+124 
-139 LAETQ
+139 
-144 RDPQLRAYDT
+144 
-154 LIIDEAH
+154 
-161 ERSLNI
+161 
-167 DFLLGYLRQLL
+167 
-178 PKRPDLKLIITSAT
+178 
-192 IDAQRFAEHFAIN
+192 
-205 GQVAPVIEVSGRLFP
+205 
-220 VEQRYAP
+220 P

-237 KESKTA
+237 KESKEA
-243 KEIPDAVTEEIAS
+243 KEIPDAVAEAIS
-256 LWREGAAGAG
+256 KVWREGTTGAG

-281 AEALRKDHVL
+281 AEVLRKDHVL
-291 QQRFHPEI
+291 AQRFHPEV

-304 RQSVAEQER
+304 RQSIAEQER

-357 KVEQLQIEP
+357 KVEQLQVEP

-381 VSDGICVRLYSEQ
+381 VSDGICIRLYSEL
-394 DYQGRSKFTD
+394 DYLARPKFTD

-418 MSSLRLPKIQHFPF
+418 MSALRLPKIAEFPF

-455 FDESETAD
+455 YDELQDSE
-463 IKDAGKDI
+463 GKDL
-471 NNSFKLTA
+471 NNNFRLTA

-493 GRMLLAAKEQNALKE
+493 GRILLAAKDQNALRE

-515 LATQDPRDRPMDQA
+515 LATQDPRERPLEQA

-543 SEFLSFVKLWNWYQD
+543 SEFFSFVKLWDWYQD

-564 SNRQLEN
+564 SNRQLET

-598 EKGWKENGLAATY
+598 EKAWKENALAATY

-632 EKSQDR
+632 EKSQER
-638 NSKTGGYVGA
+638 GSKTGGYIGA

-741 NPKEARELFIRQAL
+741 DPVMARELFIRQAL

-763 MDTPA
+763 MDSPG
-768 LQRET
+768 LERET
-773 ETDAKKKYP
+773 EADAKKKYP
-782 NLFGFFWHNRRLIK
+782 DCFGFFWHNRRLIK

-823 RIPNGV
+823 RTPKNV
-829 CSRESLKAWLAKKS
+829 FSREGMKVWLKKS
-843 GEDKNQGSELDAQLR
+843 DPSSEKPDTQLR
-858 LEKAD
+858 LAKAD

-877 PKTMLVG
+877 PKKMVVG
-884 GAQLSLTYHFEPG
+884 GTELGMTYHFEPG
-897 SPKDGVTLVVPLTQL
+897 SPKDGVTLVVPLTLL
-912 NQVDGRRCEWL
+912 NQIDGRRCEWL
-923 VPGMCEEKALL
+923 VPGMCEEKTLL

-945 HCVPLPDYAK
+945 HCVPLPEYAK
-955 SFLERKLE
+955 SFLERMLE
-963 EKQFGVGDFLDSLIS
+963 EKRFGVGDYLDSLIV
-978 DIRKERGLEIKRTDF
+978 DIRKEKGLEIKRTDF
-993 RPEALPLHSSMNFR
+993 RSEALPAHSSMNYR

-1014 QLEVERN
+1014 QLDVERN
-1021 LARLRSEYGQTARNA
+1021 LSRLRAEYGETARSA
-1036 FQAIAQETAQV
+1036 FQAIAQEAAQG
-1047 ELGVEPPVGEKTK
+1047 ELGVEAKPAIVLGKTS
-1060 ANSTGDKST
+1060 AGDAA
-1069 TDTTRKVEQGGCRTW
+1069 RKVEQGGYKSW
-1084 EFGELPETLE
+1084 EFGDLPETLE
-1094 IQKGNKTLFGYP
+1094 IQKGNRTLFGYP
-1106 ALVDRGDFCDLE
+1106 ALVDRIDTCDLE
-1118 VFDDLEE
+1118 VFDDLIE
-1125 ARKQHSLG
+1125 ARKQHWQG
-1133 LRRLFAL
+1133 LRRLFSI
-1140 SNKDTLK
+1140 SNKETLK

-1158 LGLLFINV
+1158 LGLLFMNV
-1166 GSVEGLIDQIL
+1166 GSVDNLIEQIL
-1177 NLALDRAYMTEPLP
+1177 NLAVERAFLMDPLP
-1191 VNAEQFTERLQAG
+1191 SSASQFEARLQEG

-1222 LQAHADLQK
+1222 LQAYTDLQK
-1231 KIASAK
+1231 KLPQAK
-1237 AASPSAYA
+1237 AASAAAHA
-1245 DIQAQMQGLI
+1245 DIQMQIQDLV

-1260 AEIPYAQLVHVPRYL
+1260 SAIPYMQLVHLPRYL
-1275 KAIAMRIDKLRSNPS
+1275 KGVAMRIDKLRANPS

-1300 SVARPWQKLIQGNR
+1300 SVYRPWQKLLQGSK
-1314 GTAAYA
+1314 GSASYA
-1320 MAEDQAL
+1320 MVEDQAL
-1327 VDFRWQLEELR
+1327 QDFRWQLEELR

-1360 LASLR
+1360 LTSLR

>member
-1 MQEPINQQKPKAIPK
+1 VQEPINQQKPKPITK
-16 PVPASNTLRKL
+16 PVPASNTGRRL

-124 TSNAASIKLMTDGIL
+124 TSHTASIKLMTDGIL

-144 RDPQLRAYDT
+144 RDPQLKAYDT

-192 IDAQRFAEHFAIN
+192 IDAQRFAEHFAMN
-205 GQVAPVIEVSGRLFP
+205 GKVAPVIEVSGRLFP
-220 VEQRYAP
+220 VEQRYSP
-227 LEPDA
+227 LEPDT

-243 KEIPDAVTEEIAS
+243 KEIPDAVAEEIAKV
-256 LWREGAAGAG
+256 WREGTSGAG

-291 QQRFHPEI
+291 QQRFHPEV

-394 DYQGRSKFTD
+394 DYQSRPKFTD

-418 MSSLRLPKIQHFPF
+418 MSSLRLSKIQHFPF

-455 FDESETAD
+455 FDEAQAGD
-463 IKDAGKDI
+463 GKDI
-471 NNSFKLTA
+471 NNSFKLTQ

-515 LATQDPRDRPMDQA
+515 LATQDPRERPMDQG

-571 LCKSKFLSPRRLREW
+571 LCRSKFLSPRRLREW

-598 EKGWKENGLAATY
+598 EKGWKENASPATY

-677 NRMYARTIAKIEPQW
+677 SRMYARTIAKIEPQW
-692 VERVAAHRL
+692 VEKVAGHRL

-712 RQGEVMAF
+712 RQGEVLAF

-741 NPKEARELFIRQAL
+741 NPEEARDLFIRQAL

-773 ETDAKKKYP
+773 EADAKKKYSGT
-782 NLFGFFWHNRRLIK
+782 FGFFWHNRRLIK

-805 RRPDVLVDDE
+805 RRPDVLVDDD
-815 LLFAFYES
+815 LLFAFYDS
-823 RIPNGV
+823 RIPKEV
-829 CSRESLKAWLAKKS
+829 CNREGLKAHLKKTP
-843 GEDKNQGSELDAQLR
+843 DLDAQLR

-877 PKTMLVG
+877 PKVMKVG
-884 GAQLSLTYHFEPG
+884 GAELNLTYHFEPG
-897 SPKDGVTLVVPLTQL
+897 SPKDGVTLVIPLAQL

-923 VPGMCEEKALL
+923 VPGMCEEKILL
-934 LLKSLP
+934 LLKTLP

-955 SFLERKLE
+955 SYLERKLDSN
-963 EKQFGVGDFLDSLIS
+963 QFGIGDFLDSLIE

-1021 LARLRSEYGQTARNA
+1021 LTRLRSEYGQTARDA
-1036 FQAIAQETAQV
+1036 FQAVAQEVAQAELGIEPSRQAITKSNSAGKSDQARQV
-1047 ELGVEPPVGEKTK
+1047 EQSGY
-1060 ANSTGDKST
+1060 
-1069 TDTTRKVEQGGCRTW
+1069 RTW

-1106 ALVDRGDFCDLE
+1106 ALIDRGDYCDLE
-1118 VFDDLEE
+1118 VFDDLLE
-1125 ARKQHSLG
+1125 ARKQHAQG

-1140 SNKDTLK
+1140 GNKDTLK

-1166 GSVEGLIDQIL
+1166 GSVESLIDQIL
-1177 NLALDRAYMTEPLP
+1177 NLSIERAFLNEPLP
-1191 VNAEQFTERLQAG
+1191 NNAEQFAERMQAG

-1215 SRHALNA
+1215 SRHALAA
-1222 LQAHADLQK
+1222 LQAYADLQK
-1231 KIASAK
+1231 KMAQAK
-1237 AASPSAYA
+1237 AASPSAYV
-1245 DIQAQMQGLI
+1245 DIQSQVQGLI

-1260 AEIPYAQLVHVPRYL
+1260 ADIPYAQLVHLPRYL
-1275 KAIAMRIDKLRSNPS
+1275 KAIAMRIDKMRSNPS

-1300 SVARPWQKLIQGNR
+1300 SVARPWQKLTQGSKGAN
-1314 GTAAYA
+1314 YA
-1320 MAEDQAL
+1320 MTDDQAL
-1327 VDFRWQLEELR
+1327 IDFRWQLEELR

>member
-1 MQEPINQQKPKAIPK
+1 MQEPINQQKPKAISQ
-16 PVPASNTLRKL
+16 PVPASNTQRKL
-27 DIRFPEELP
+27 EIRFPEELP
-36 VSGQRQLIKDALQSH
+36 VSGQRQIIKDALQGH

-124 TSNAASIKLMTDGIL
+124 TSHSASIKLMTDGIL

-192 IDAQRFAEHFAIN
+192 IDAQRFAEHFAMN
-205 GQVAPVIEVSGRLFP
+205 GKVAPVIEVSGRLFP
-220 VEQRYAP
+220 VEQRYSP

-237 KESKTA
+237 KESKAA
-243 KEIPDAVTEEIAS
+243 KEISDAVTEEIAS

-455 FDESETAD
+455 FDESEPAD
-463 IKDAGKDI
+463 GKDI
-471 NNSFKLTA
+471 NNSFKLTV

-692 VERVAAHRL
+692 VEKVAAHRL

-741 NPKEARELFIRQAL
+741 NPDETRELFIGQAL

-773 ETDAKKKYP
+773 EADAKKKYP
-782 NLFGFFWHNRRLIK
+782 NLFNFFWHNRRLIK

-805 RRPDVLVDDE
+805 RRPDVLVDDD
-815 LLFAFYES
+815 LLFAFYDS
-823 RIPNGV
+823 RIPKEV
-829 CSRESLKAWLAKKS
+829 RSRDSLKAWFSK
-843 GEDKNQGSELDAQLR
+843 DKELDGQLR

-877 PKTMLVG
+877 PKNMLVG

-923 VPGMCEEKALL
+923 VPGMCEEKVLL

-993 RPEALPLHSSMNFR
+993 RPESLPLHSSMNFR

-1021 LARLRSEYGQTARNA
+1021 LARLRSEYGETARSA

-1047 ELGVEPPVGEKTK
+1047 ELGVESTSK
-1060 ANSTGDKST
+1060 AGSSSSEANA
-1069 TDTTRKVEQGGCRTW
+1069 RKVEQGGYRTW

-1106 ALVDRGDFCDLE
+1106 ALVDRVDYCDLE
-1118 VFDDLEE
+1118 VFDDLLE
-1125 ARKQHSLG
+1125 ARKQHALG

-1166 GSVEGLIDQIL
+1166 GSVDGLIDHIL
-1177 NLALDRAYMTEPLP
+1177 NLALERAFMSESLP
-1191 VNAEQFTERLQAG
+1191 VNAEQFAERLQAG

-1215 SRHALNA
+1215 SRHVLNA

-1231 KIASAK
+1231 KVASAK

-1300 SVARPWQKLIQGNR
+1300 SVARPWQKLMQGSK
-1314 GTAAYA
+1314 GAASYA
-1320 MAEDQAL
+1320 MTEDQAL
-1327 VDFRWQLEELR
+1327 IDFRWQLEELR

>member
-1 MQEPINQQKPKAIPK
+1 M
-16 PVPASNTLRKL
+16 PASNTSRKL
-27 DIRFPEELP
+27 EIRFPEELP
-36 VSGQRQLIKDALQSH
+36 VSGQRQIIKDALQSH

-65 TQLPKICLDLGRG
+65 TQLPKICLDMGRG
-78 TINGGK
+78 TMNGGK

-105 ELGSPIG
+105 ELGTPMG
-112 QDVGYQVRFADK
+112 QDVGYQVRFSDK
-124 TSNAASIKLMTDGIL
+124 TGPNASIKLMTDGIL

-167 DFLLGYLRQLL
+167 DFLLGYLRRLL

-192 IDAQRFAEHFAIN
+192 IDAQRFAEHFTIN
-205 GQVAPVIEVSGRLFP
+205 GKIAPVIEVSGRLFP
-220 VEQRYAP
+220 VEQRYVP
-227 LEPDA
+227 LEPDV

-237 KESKTA
+237 KESKEA
-243 KEIPDAVTEEIAS
+243 KEIPDAVAEAIANV
-256 LWREGAAGAG
+256 WREGATGAG

-281 AEALRKDHVL
+281 AEVLRKDHVL
-291 QQRFHPEI
+291 AQRFHPEV

-304 RQSVAEQER
+304 RQSIAEQER

-357 KVEQLQIEP
+357 KVEQLQVEP

-381 VSDGICVRLYSEQ
+381 VSDGICIRLYTEL
-394 DYQGRSKFTD
+394 DYLARPKFTD

-418 MSSLRLPKIQHFPF
+418 MSALHLPKIAEFPF

-455 FDESETAD
+455 YDEVQ
-463 IKDAGKDI
+463 DAEGKDL
-471 NNSFKLTA
+471 NNNFRLTV

-493 GRMLLAAKEQNALKE
+493 GRILLAAKDQNALRE

-515 LATQDPRDRPMDQA
+515 LATQDPRERPLEQA

-543 SEFLSFVKLWNWYQD
+543 SEFLSFVKLWDWYQD

-564 SNRQLEN
+564 SNRQLET
-571 LCKSKFLSPRRLREW
+571 LCRSKFLSPRRLREW
-586 RDVHGQLHTMLG
+586 RDVYGQLHTMLG

-611 EQVHLSLLTGLL
+611 EQIHLSLLTGLL

-632 EKSQDR
+632 EKSQER
-638 NSKTGGYVGA
+638 GSKTGGYIGA

-741 NPKEARELFIRQAL
+741 DPVMARELFIRQAL

-763 MDTPA
+763 MDSPG
-768 LQRET
+768 LERET

-782 NLFGFFWHNRRLIK
+782 DCFGFFWHNRRLIK
-796 EIEALEHRS
+796 DIEALEHRS

-815 LLFAFYES
+815 LLFAFYDS
-823 RIPNGV
+823 RIPNSV
-829 CSRESLKAWLAKKS
+829 SSREGMKIWLKKTDSS
-843 GEDKNQGSELDAQLR
+843 GEKPDTQLR
-858 LEKAD
+858 LAKAD

-877 PKTMLVG
+877 PKKMMVG
-884 GAQLSLTYHFEPG
+884 GTELGMTYHFEPG
-897 SPKDGVTLVVPLTQL
+897 SPKDGVTLVVPLTLL

-923 VPGMCEEKALL
+923 VPGMCEEKTLL

-945 HCVPLPDYAK
+945 HCVPLPEYAK
-955 SFLERKLE
+955 SFLERMLE
-963 EKQFGVGDFLDSLIS
+963 EKHFGVGDYLDSLIA
-978 DIRKERGLEIKRTDF
+978 DIRKEKGLEIKRTDF
-993 RPEALPLHSSMNFR
+993 RPEALPAHSSMNYR

-1014 QLEVERN
+1014 QLDVERN
-1021 LARLRSEYGQTARNA
+1021 LSRLRAEYGETARSA
-1036 FQAIAQETAQV
+1036 FQAIAQEAAQV
-1047 ELGVEPPVGEKTK
+1047 ELGVEAKPVTVLGK
-1060 ANSTGDKST
+1060 ASPVDAA
-1069 TDTTRKVEQGGCRTW
+1069 RKVEQGGYKSW

-1094 IQKGNKTLFGYP
+1094 IQKGNRTLFGYP
-1106 ALVDRGDFCDLE
+1106 ALVDRIDACDLE
-1118 VFDDLEE
+1118 VFDDLVE
-1125 ARKQHSLG
+1125 ARKQHWQG
-1133 LRRLFAL
+1133 LRRLFSI
-1140 SNKDTLK
+1140 SNKETLK

-1166 GSVEGLIDQIL
+1166 GSVDNLIEQIL
-1177 NLALDRAYMTEPLP
+1177 NLAVERAFLMDPLP
-1191 VNAEQFTERLQAG
+1191 TSASLFESRLQEG

-1222 LQAHADLQK
+1222 LQAYADLQK
-1231 KIASAK
+1231 KLPQAK
-1237 AASPSAYA
+1237 AASTAAHA
-1245 DIQAQMQGLI
+1245 DIQTQIQGLV

-1260 AEIPYAQLVHVPRYL
+1260 SEIPYMQLVHLPRYL
-1275 KAIAMRIDKLRSNPS
+1275 KGVVMRIDKLRANPS

-1300 SVARPWQKLIQGNR
+1300 SVQRPWQKLLQGSK
-1314 GTAAYA
+1314 GSASYA
-1320 MAEDQAL
+1320 MVEDQAL
-1327 VDFRWQLEELR
+1327 QDFRWQMEELR

-1360 LASLR
+1360 LTSLR

>member
-1 MQEPINQQKPKAIPK
+1 MQEPINQQKPKPIIK
-16 PVPASNTLRKL
+16 PVPASNTGRRL

-36 VSGQRQLIKDALQSH
+36 VSGQRQLIKDALRSH

-124 TSNAASIKLMTDGIL
+124 TSHTASIKLMTDGIL

-144 RDPQLRAYDT
+144 RDPQLKAYDT

-192 IDAQRFAEHFAIN
+192 IDAQRFAEHFAMN
-205 GQVAPVIEVSGRLFP
+205 GKVAPVIEVSGRLFP
-220 VEQRYAP
+220 VEQRYSP
-227 LEPDA
+227 LEPDT

-243 KEIPDAVTEEIAS
+243 KEIPDAVAEEIAKV
-256 LWREGAAGAG
+256 WREGTSGAG

-291 QQRFHPEI
+291 QQRFHPEV

-394 DYQGRSKFTD
+394 DYQSRPKFTD

-418 MSSLRLPKIQHFPF
+418 MSSLRLSKIQHFPF

-455 FDESETAD
+455 FDEAQAGD
-463 IKDAGKDI
+463 GKDI
-471 NNSFKLTA
+471 NNSFKLTQ

-515 LATQDPRDRPMDQA
+515 LATQDPRERPMDQG

-571 LCKSKFLSPRRLREW
+571 LCRSKFLSPRRLREW

-598 EKGWKENGLAATY
+598 EKGWKENASPATY

-677 NRMYARTIAKIEPQW
+677 SRMYARTIAKIEPQW
-692 VERVAAHRL
+692 VEKVAGHRL

-712 RQGEVMAF
+712 RQGEVLVF

-741 NPKEARELFIRQAL
+741 NPEEARELFIRQAL

-773 ETDAKKKYP
+773 EADAKKKYSGT
-782 NLFGFFWHNRRLIK
+782 FGFFWHNRRLIK

-805 RRPDVLVDDE
+805 RRPDVLVDDD

-823 RIPNGV
+823 RIPKEV
-829 CSRESLKAWLAKKS
+829 CNREGLKAHLKKTP
-843 GEDKNQGSELDAQLR
+843 DLDAQLR

-877 PKTMLVG
+877 PKVMKVG
-884 GAQLSLTYHFEPG
+884 GAELNLTYHFEPG
-897 SPKDGVTLVVPLTQL
+897 SPKDGVTLVVPLAQL

-923 VPGMCEEKALL
+923 VPGMCEEKILL
-934 LLKSLP
+934 LLKTLP

-955 SFLERKLE
+955 SYLERKLDSN
-963 EKQFGVGDFLDSLIS
+963 QFGVGDFLDSLIE

-1021 LARLRSEYGQTARNA
+1021 LTRLRSEYGQTARDA
-1036 FQAIAQETAQV
+1036 FQAVAQEVAQAELGIEPSRQAITKSNSAGKSDQARQV
-1047 ELGVEPPVGEKTK
+1047 EQSGY
-1060 ANSTGDKST
+1060 
-1069 TDTTRKVEQGGCRTW
+1069 RTW

-1106 ALVDRGDFCDLE
+1106 ALIDRGDYCDLE
-1118 VFDDLEE
+1118 VFDDLLE
-1125 ARKQHSLG
+1125 ARKQHAQG

-1140 SNKDTLK
+1140 GNKDTLK

-1166 GSVEGLIDQIL
+1166 GSVESLIDQIL
-1177 NLALDRAYMTEPLP
+1177 NLSIERAFLNEPLP
-1191 VNAEQFTERLQAG
+1191 NNAEQFAERMQAG

-1215 SRHALNA
+1215 SRHALAA
-1222 LQAHADLQK
+1222 LQAYADLQK
-1231 KIASAK
+1231 KMAQAK
-1237 AASPSAYA
+1237 AASPSAYV
-1245 DIQAQMQGLI
+1245 DIQSQVQGLI

-1260 AEIPYAQLVHVPRYL
+1260 ADIPYAQLVHLPRYL
-1275 KAIAMRIDKLRSNPS
+1275 KAIAMRIDKMRSNPS

-1300 SVARPWQKLIQGNR
+1300 SVARPWQKLMQGSK
-1314 GTAAYA
+1314 GASYA
-1320 MAEDQAL
+1320 MTDDQAL
-1327 VDFRWQLEELR
+1327 IDFRWQLEELR

>member
-1 MQEPINQQKPKAIPK
+1 M
-16 PVPASNTLRKL
+16 PASNTLRRL
-27 DIRFPEELP
+27 EIRFPEELP
-36 VSGQRQLIKDALQSH
+36 VSSQRQIIRDALSSH

-78 TINGGK
+78 TMNGGR

-105 ELGSPIG
+105 ELGTPIG

-124 TSNAASIKLMTDGIL
+124 TSQGASIKLMTDGIL

-154 LIIDEAH
+154 IIIDEAH

-192 IDAQRFAEHFAIN
+192 IDAKRFSDHFALN
-205 GQVAPVIEVSGRLFP
+205 GKSAPVIEVSGRLFP
-220 VEQRYAP
+220 VEQRYEP
-227 LEPDA
+227 LEPEV

-237 KESKTA
+237 KESKEA
-243 KEIPDAVTEEIAS
+243 KELSVAVTEAITKV
-256 LWREGAAGAG
+256 WREGVSGAG

-313 VFSPGNGR
+313 VFNPGNGR

-335 VPNIRYVIDSG
+335 VPNIRYVVDSG

-357 KVEQLQIEP
+357 KVEQLQIES

-381 VSDGICVRLYSEQ
+381 VSDGICIRLYSEQ
-394 DYQGRSKFTD
+394 DYLSRPKFTD

-418 MSSLRLPKIQHFPF
+418 MSSLRLPRIQEFPF

-445 QLLDELGAIE
+445 QLLDELGAIVY
-455 FDESETAD
+455 DDVT
-463 IKDAGKDI
+463 I
-471 NNSFKLTA
+471 NNDTDSNSRFKLTP

-493 GRMLLAAKEQNALKE
+493 GRMLLAAKEHNALRE

-543 SEFLSFVKLWNWYQD
+543 SEFLSFVKLWDWHQD
-558 ALQHKH
+558 ALKHKH
-564 SNRQLEN
+564 SNRQLES
-571 LCKSKFLSPRRLREW
+571 LCRSKFLSPRRLREW
-586 RDVHGQLHTMLG
+586 RDVHAQLHTMLA
-598 EKGWKENGLAATY
+598 EKGWKENPSAATY

-632 EKSQDR
+632 EKSQER
-638 NSKTGGYVGA
+638 GSKTGSYMGA

-677 NRMYARTIAKIEPQW
+677 NRMYARTIAKIEPGW
-692 VERVAAHRL
+692 VEKVAAHRL

-706 DPFWDN
+706 EPFWDS

-741 NPKEARELFIRQAL
+741 NPKDARNLFITQAL

-763 MDTPA
+763 MDSPA
-768 LQRET
+768 LMRET
-773 ETDAKKKYP
+773 EADARKKYP
-782 NLFGFFWHNRRLIK
+782 GTFEFFWHNRRLIK

-805 RRPDVLVDDE
+805 RRPDVLVDDD
-815 LLFAFYES
+815 LLFAFYDS
-823 RIPNGV
+823 RIPEEV
-829 CSRESLKAWLAKKS
+829 LSRESMKSWLLKTSASKGIAEEPPDSL
-843 GEDKNQGSELDAQLR
+843 LR
-858 LEKAD
+858 LAKAD

-877 PKTMLVG
+877 PKKMMVG
-884 GAQLSLTYHFEPG
+884 GSELSLTYHFEPG
-897 SPKDGVTLVVPLTQL
+897 SPKDGVTLVVPLTLL
-912 NQVDGRRCEWL
+912 NQVDGRRCDWL
-923 VPGMCEEKALL
+923 VPGMCEEKIGL

-945 HCVPLPDYAK
+945 HCIPLPEYAK
-955 SFLERKLE
+955 SFLERMLSS
-963 EKQFGVGDFLDSLIS
+963 KQFGVGDFLDSLIT

-993 RPEALPLHSSMNFR
+993 RPESLPLHSSMNFR
-1007 LIDEHGR
+1007 LVDEHGR
-1014 QLEVERN
+1014 QLELERN
-1021 LARLRSEYGQTARNA
+1021 LSRLRAEYGETARTA
-1036 FQAIAQETAQV
+1036 FQAIAQQAV
-1047 ELGVEPPVGEKTK
+1047 HDELGSGAPVNNLAPISKTNQSGNASSVK
-1060 ANSTGDKST
+1060 T
-1069 TDTTRKVEQGGCRTW
+1069 VEQGGYRSW
-1084 EFGELPETLE
+1084 DFGELPETLE
-1094 IQKGNKTLFGYP
+1094 IQKGNSTLFGYP
-1106 ALVDRGDFCDLE
+1106 ALVDRIESCDLE
-1118 VFDDLEE
+1118 VFDDLLE
-1125 ARKQHSLG
+1125 ARKHHWQG

-1158 LGLLFINV
+1158 LGLLFINI
-1166 GSVEGLIDQIL
+1166 GSVDSLIEQIL
-1177 NLALDRAYMTEPLP
+1177 NLALERAFMNDPLP
-1191 VNAEQFTERLQAG
+1191 VNAEQFAERLQAG

-1215 SRHALNA
+1215 SKHALAA
-1222 LQAHADLQK
+1222 LQAYADLQK
-1231 KIASAK
+1231 KLSQAK
-1237 AASPSAYA
+1237 AASATA
-1245 DIQAQMQGLI
+1245 HVDIQNQIQALI
-1255 FPKFV
+1255 SPKFV
-1260 AEIPYAQLVHVPRYL
+1260 SDTPYGQIVHFPRYL
-1275 KAIAMRIDKLRSNPS
+1275 KAIAMRIDKLRANPS

-1300 SVARPWQKLIQGNR
+1300 SVARPWQKLVQAGHGSVSHAIG
-1314 GTAAYA
+1314 
-1320 MAEDQAL
+1320 EDQAL
-1327 VDFRWQLEELR
+1327 ADFRWQLEELR

-1345 LKTPT
+1345 LKTPS

>member
-1 MQEPINQQKPKAIPK
+1 M
-16 PVPASNTLRKL
+16 PASNTLRKL
-27 DIRFPEELP
+27 EIRFPEELP
-36 VSGQRQLIKDALQSH
+36 VSSQRQVIQKALQSH

-65 TQLPKICLDLGRG
+65 TQLPKICLELGRG

-96 TATAKRIAQ
+96 TATAKRIAH

-124 TSNAASIKLMTDGIL
+124 TSPGASIKLMTDGIL

-192 IDAQRFAEHFAIN
+192 IDAKRFAEHFAID
-205 GQVAPVIEVSGRLFP
+205 GKLAPVVEVSGRLFP

-237 KESKTA
+237 KESKVV
-243 KEIPDAVTEEIAS
+243 KEIPDAVAEEIANV
-256 LWREGAAGAG
+256 WREGASGAG

-281 AEALRKDHVL
+281 AEVLRKDHVL

-299 LSLFA
+299 LTLFA

-313 VFSPGNGR
+313 VFSAGNGR

-381 VSDGICVRLYSEQ
+381 VSDGICIRLYSEQ
-394 DYQGRSKFTD
+394 DYQSRPKFTD

-418 MSSLRLPKIQHFPF
+418 MSALRLPRIQHFPF
-432 IDKPLGRAIADGV
+432 IDKPFGRAIADGV

-455 FDESETAD
+455 FDESLDTD
-463 IKDAGKDI
+463 HKDI
-471 NNSFKLTA
+471 NQSFKLTT
-479 IGKQLA
+479 IGQQLA

-493 GRMLLAAKEQNALKE
+493 GRMLLAAKEQNAIKE
-508 VTIIASA
+508 VAIIASA
-515 LATQDPRDRPMDQA
+515 LSTQDPRERPLDQA
-529 AAADQAHL
+529 GAADQAHL

-571 LCKSKFLSPRRLREW
+571 LCRSKFLSPRRLREW

-598 EKGWKENGLAATY
+598 EKGWKDNDLPATY
-611 EQVHLSLLTGLL
+611 EQVHISLLTGLL

-632 EKSQDR
+632 EKSQER
-638 NSKTGGYVGA
+638 GSKTGAYVGA

-653 FIWPGSTIGKKA
+653 FIWPGSTLGKKA

-677 NRMYARTIAKIEPQW
+677 TRMYARTIAKIEPQW
-692 VERVAAHRL
+692 VERVAVHRL

-706 DPFWDN
+706 DPFWDS
-712 RQGEVMAF
+712 RQGEIMAF

-730 YHGRR
+730 YHGRK

-741 NPKEARELFIRQAL
+741 NPVEARELFIRQAL
-755 VQEEMFGR
+755 VEEAMFGR

-782 NLFGFFWHNRRLIK
+782 NLFKFFWHNRRLIR

-805 RRPDVLVDDE
+805 RRPDVLVDDD
-815 LLFAFYES
+815 LLFAFYDS
-823 RIPNGV
+823 RIPQSV
-829 CSRESLKAWLAKKS
+829 CSREQLLIWLKKVPE
-843 GEDKNQGSELDAQLR
+843 EDSQLC
-858 LEKAD
+858 LSKAD

-877 PKTMLVG
+877 PKKMLVG
-884 GAQLSLTYHFEPG
+884 GAELSLTYHFEPG

-923 VPGMCEEKALL
+923 VPGMCEEKVLL
-934 LLKSLP
+934 LLKTLP

-945 HCVPLPDYAK
+945 HCVPLPEYAK

-963 EKQFGVGDFLDSLIS
+963 QKQFGAGDFLEDLMA
-978 DIRKERGLEIKRTDF
+978 DVRQERGLEIKRTDF
-993 RPEALPLHSSMNFR
+993 RPEALPLHCSMNFR

-1021 LARLRSEYGQTARNA
+1021 LARLRSEFGESARSA
-1036 FQAIAQETAQV
+1036 FQAIAQETAQT
-1047 ELGVEPPVGEKTK
+1047 ELGIEITQTK
-1060 ANSTGDKST
+1060 QEA
-1069 TDTTRKVEQGGCRTW
+1069 TRKVEQSGYQTW

-1094 IQKGNKTLFGYP
+1094 IQKGNQTLFGYP
-1106 ALVDRGDFCDLE
+1106 ALVDRNDFVDLE
-1118 VFDDLEE
+1118 VFDDLQE
-1125 ARKQHSLG
+1125 ARKQHWQG
-1133 LRRLFAL
+1133 LRRLFILA
-1140 SNKDTLK
+1140 NKDTLK
-1147 ALQKQLPGIRE
+1147 SLQKQLPGLRD
-1158 LGLLFINV
+1158 LGLLFINI
-1166 GSVEGLIDQIL
+1166 GSVEGLVEQIL
-1177 NLALDRAYMTEPLP
+1177 NLAVERALMSDDLP
-1191 VNAEQFTERLQAG
+1191 VTAEQFKQRLQAG
-1204 KPRLALIAQEI
+1204 KPRLALIAQEM
-1215 SRHALNA
+1215 SKHALAA
-1222 LQAHADLQK
+1222 LQANADLQK
-1231 KIASAK
+1231 KLAQAK
-1237 AASPSAYA
+1237 AASPSAYT
-1245 DIQAQMQGLI
+1245 DIQAQLQALI

-1260 AEIPYAQLVHVPRYL
+1260 SEIPYTQLVHLPRYL
-1275 KAIAMRIDKLRSNPS
+1275 KAIALRIDKLRSNPS

-1300 SVARPWQKLIQGNR
+1300 SVARPWQKLLQGNK
-1314 GTAAYA
+1314 GAASYTLV
-1320 MAEDQAL
+1320 EDQGL
-1327 VDFRWQLEELR
+1327 RYFRWQLEELR

>member
-1 MQEPINQQKPKAIPK
+1 VQEPKNKQKLPERPKVEPIAMLAP
-16 PVPASNTLRKL
+16 NTGKRME
-27 DIRFPEELP
+27 ISFPEQLP
-36 VSGQRQLIKDALQSH
+36 VSAQRQFIAEALLAH

-65 TQLPKICLDLGRG
+65 TQLPKICLDIGRG
-78 TINGGK
+78 SMNGGK

-105 ELGSPIG
+105 ELGTPIG
-112 QDVGYQVRFADK
+112 VDVGYQVRFADK
-124 TSNAASIKLMTDGIL
+124 TSPGASIKLMTDGIL

-192 IDAQRFAEHFAIN
+192 IDANRFAEHFAL
-205 GQVAPVIEVSGRLFP
+205 GGKPAPVIEVSGRLFP

-227 LEPDA
+227 LEINE
-232 KPDGK
+232 GK
-237 KESKTA
+237 KESK
-243 KEIPDAVTEEIAS
+243 EVLDIPDAVAQAINQV
-256 LWREGAAGAG
+256 WREGASGAG

-281 AEALRKDHVL
+281 AEVLRKDHVL

-357 KVEQLQIEP
+357 KVEQLQVEP

-381 VSDGICVRLYSEQ
+381 VSDGICIRLYSEQ
-394 DYQGRSKFTD
+394 DFQSRDRFTD

-418 MSSLRLPKIQHFPF
+418 MSALKLAKINEFPF
-432 IDKPLGRAIADGV
+432 LDRPLGRAIADGI

-455 FDESETAD
+455 YEANEDDQTR
-463 IKDAGKDI
+463 
-471 NNSFKLTA
+471 FKLTP

-493 GRMLLAAKEQNALKE
+493 GRILLAAKDQQALRE

-515 LATQDPRDRPMDQA
+515 LATQDPRERPLEQA
-529 AAADQAHL
+529 QAADQAHL

-543 SEFLSFVKLWNWYQD
+543 SEFLSFIKLWDWYQD
-558 ALQHKH
+558 ALTHKH

-571 LCKSKFLSPRRLREW
+571 LCRSKFLSPRRLREW
-586 RDVHGQLHTMLG
+586 RDVYGQLHVMLA
-598 EKGWKENGLAATY
+598 EKGWKENTSPATY
-611 EQVHLSLLTGLL
+611 EQIHLALLTGLL
-623 GYVAKKEED
+623 GFVAKKEED
-632 EKSQDR
+632 EKSQER
-638 NSKTGGYVGA
+638 GSKTGGYLGA

-665 GAWIL
+665 GAWFL
-670 AGELQET
+670 AGEMQET
-677 NRMYARTIAKIEPQW
+677 TRMYARTIARIEPQW
-692 VERVAAHRL
+692 IEKVAAHRL

-706 DPFWDN
+706 DPIWDN

-735 VRYEPH
+735 VRYESHDPVA
-741 NPKEARELFIRQAL
+741 ARELLIRQAL
-755 VQEEMFGR
+755 VQEELFGR
-763 MDTPA
+763 MESAA
-768 LQRET
+768 LEREIQA
-773 ETDAKKKYP
+773 EAKRKYP
-782 NLFGFFWHNRRLIK
+782 DSFGFFWHNHQLIK

-805 RRPDVLVDDE
+805 RRPDVLVDDD
-815 LLFAFYES
+815 LLYAFYDS
-823 RIPNGV
+823 RLPKTVLN
-829 CSRESLKAWLAKKS
+829 REGMRAWLKTPEADS
-843 GEDKNQGSELDAQLR
+843 QMR
-858 LEKAD
+858 LAKAD

-877 PKTMLVG
+877 PKKWLVG
-884 GAQLSLTYHFEPG
+884 GSELSLTYHFEPG
-897 SPKDGVTLVVPLTQL
+897 SPKDGVTLVVPLTLL

-923 VPGMCEEKALL
+923 VPGMCEEKTQL

-945 HCVPLPDYAK
+945 HLVPLPAYAQ
-955 SFLERKLE
+955 SFLERCLDSD
-963 EKQFGVGDFLDSLIS
+963 QFGVGDYVEQLIR
-978 DIRKERGLEIKRTDF
+978 DIQKERGIEIARTDF
-993 RPEALPLHSSMNFR
+993 RPEALPQHLFMNFR

-1014 QLEVERN
+1014 QLELDRN
-1021 LARLRSEYGQTARNA
+1021 LVKLRAEFGGIARDA
-1036 FQAIAQETAQV
+1036 FQALAQEGAVTA
-1047 ELGVEPPVGEKTK
+1047 
-1060 ANSTGDKST
+1060 
-1069 TDTTRKVEQGGCRTW
+1069 KVETSKSGSEKPTIEISQGGYRSW
-1084 EFGELPETLE
+1084 DFGDLPETLE
-1094 IQKGNKTLFGYP
+1094 IKKGNKLLFGYP
-1106 ALVDRGDFCDLE
+1106 ALVDRGESCDLE
-1118 VFDDLEE
+1118 VFDDLQE
-1125 ARKQHSLG
+1125 AQKIHHQG
-1133 LRRLFAL
+1133 LRKLFAIA
-1140 SNKDTLK
+1140 NKDTLK
-1147 ALQKQLPGIRE
+1147 SLQKQLPGIRE
-1158 LGLLFINV
+1158 LGLLFINI
-1166 GSVEGLIDQIL
+1166 GSVDALVEQIL
-1177 NLALDRAYMTEPLP
+1177 NVAIERAFMSESLP
-1191 VNAEQFTERLQAG
+1191 TNAQQFQERLQAG

-1215 SRHALNA
+1215 AKHALNA
-1222 LQAHADLQK
+1222 LQANLDVQK
-1231 KIASAK
+1231 KIAQAK
-1237 AASPSAYA
+1237 ASSASAYA
-1245 DIQAQMQGLI
+1245 DIQNQLQGLI

-1260 AEIPYAQLVHVPRYL
+1260 SDIPYAQLVHLPRYL
-1275 KAIAMRIDKLRSNPS
+1275 KAIQMRIDKLRSNPA

-1300 SVARPWQKLIQGNR
+1300 SVARPWQKLLQGSK
-1314 GTAAYA
+1314 GTAAYV
-1320 MAEDQAL
+1320 MAEHQGL
-1327 VDFRWQLEELR
+1327 QDFRWQLEELR
-1338 VALYAQE
+1338 VALFAQE
-1345 LKTPT
+1345 LRTPS

>member
-1 MQEPINQQKPKAIPK
+1 
-16 PVPASNTLRKL
+16 VPSPNTGKRME
-27 DIRFPEELP
+27 ITFPEQLP
-36 VSGQRQLIKDALQSH
+36 VSAQRKVIAEALLAH

-65 TQLPKICLDLGRG
+65 TQLPKICLDIGRG
-78 TINGGK
+78 SMNGGK

-105 ELGSPIG
+105 ELGTPIG
-112 QDVGYQVRFADK
+112 VDVGYQVRFADK
-124 TSNAASIKLMTDGIL
+124 TSPSGSIKLMTDGIL

-167 DFLLGYLRQLL
+167 DFLIGYLRQLL

-192 IDAQRFAEHFAIN
+192 IDANRFAEHFAL
-205 GQVAPVIEVSGRLFP
+205 GGKPAPVIEVSGRLFP

-227 LEPDA
+227 LEVNEGKKDA
-232 KPDGK
+232 KEIQD
-237 KESKTA
+237 
-243 KEIPDAVTEEIAS
+243 IPDAVAQAINQV
-256 LWREGAAGAG
+256 WREGASGAG

-281 AEALRKDHVL
+281 AEVLRKDHVL

-313 VFSPGNGR
+313 VFSQGNGR

-357 KVEQLQIEP
+357 KVEQLQVEP

-381 VSDGICVRLYSEQ
+381 VSDGICIRLYSEQ
-394 DYQGRSKFTD
+394 DFQSRDRFTD

-418 MSSLRLPKIQHFPF
+418 MSALKLSKVNEFPF
-432 IDKPLGRAIADGV
+432 LDRPLGRAIADGI

-455 FDESETAD
+455 YEANEDDQTR
-463 IKDAGKDI
+463 
-471 NNSFKLTA
+471 FKLTP
-479 IGKQLA
+479 IGRQLA

-493 GRMLLAAKEQNALKE
+493 GRILLAAKDQQALRE

-515 LATQDPRDRPMDQA
+515 LATQDPRERPLEQA
-529 AAADQAHL
+529 QAADQAHL

-543 SEFLSFVKLWNWYQD
+543 SEFLSFVKLWDWYQD
-558 ALQHKH
+558 ALTHKH

-571 LCKSKFLSPRRLREW
+571 LCRSKFLSPRRLREW
-586 RDVHGQLHTMLG
+586 RDVYGQLHVMLS
-598 EKGWKENGLAATY
+598 EKGWKENTSPATY
-611 EQVHLSLLTGLL
+611 EQIHLALLTGLL
-623 GYVAKKEED
+623 GFVAKKEDD
-632 EKSQDR
+632 EKSQER
-638 NSKTGGYVGA
+638 GSKTGGYLGA

-665 GAWIL
+665 GAWFL
-670 AGELQET
+670 AGEMQET
-677 NRMYARTIAKIEPQW
+677 TRMYARTIAKIEPQW
-692 VERVAAHRL
+692 IEKVAAHRL

-735 VRYEPH
+735 VRYESHDP
-741 NPKEARELFIRQAL
+741 ELARELFIRQAL
-755 VQEEMFGR
+755 VEEALFGR
-763 MDTPA
+763 MDSVA
-768 LQRET
+768 LEREIQA
-773 ETDAKKKYP
+773 EAKRKYP
-782 NLFGFFWHNRRLIK
+782 DSFGFFWHNHQLIK

-805 RRPDVLVDDE
+805 RRPDVLVDDD
-815 LLFAFYES
+815 LLYAFYDT
-823 RIPNGV
+823 RLPKTVLN
-829 CSRESLKAWLAKKS
+829 REGMKAWLKTPQADS
-843 GEDKNQGSELDAQLR
+843 QMR
-858 LEKAD
+858 LAKAD

-877 PKTMLVG
+877 PKKWMVG
-884 GAQLSLTYHFEPG
+884 GSELSLTYHFEPG
-897 SPKDGVTLVVPLTQL
+897 SSKDGVTLVVPLTLL

-923 VPGMCEEKALL
+923 VPGMCEEKTQL

-945 HCVPLPDYAK
+945 HLVPLPAYAQA
-955 SFLERKLE
+955 FLERCLE
-963 EKQFGVGDFLDSLIS
+963 AKQFGVGDYVEQLIR
-978 DIRKERGLEIKRTDF
+978 DIQKERGIEIARTDF
-993 RPEALPLHSSMNFR
+993 RPEALPAHLSMNFR

-1014 QLEVERN
+1014 QLELDRN
-1021 LARLRSEYGQTARNA
+1021 LVKLRAEFGGIARDA
-1036 FQAIAQETAQV
+1036 FQALAQEGDITA
-1047 ELGVEPPVGEKTK
+1047 K
-1060 ANSTGDKST
+1060 AQSTQSDEAKPTIEIS
-1069 TDTTRKVEQGGCRTW
+1069 QGGYRSW
-1084 EFGELPETLE
+1084 DFGELPETLE
-1094 IQKGNKTLFGYP
+1094 IKKGNKLLFGYP
-1106 ALVDRGDFCDLE
+1106 ALVDRGESCDLE
-1118 VFDDLEE
+1118 VFDDLQE
-1125 ARKQHSLG
+1125 AQKIHHQG
-1133 LRRLFAL
+1133 LRKLFAIA
-1140 SNKDTLK
+1140 NKDTLK
-1147 ALQKQLPGIRE
+1147 SLQKQLPGIRE
-1158 LGLLFINV
+1158 LGLLFINI
-1166 GSVEGLIDQIL
+1166 GSVDSLVEQIL
-1177 NLALDRAYMTEPLP
+1177 NLAIERAFMSETLP
-1191 VNAEQFTERLQAG
+1191 INANQFNERLQSG

-1215 SRHALNA
+1215 AKHALNA
-1222 LQAHADLQK
+1222 LQANIDVQK
-1231 KIASAK
+1231 KMAQAK
-1237 AASPSAYA
+1237 ASSATAHA
-1245 DIQAQMQGLI
+1245 DIQSQLQGLI

-1260 AEIPYAQLVHVPRYL
+1260 SDIPYTQLVHLPRYL
-1275 KAIAMRIDKLRSNPS
+1275 KAIQMRIDKLRSNPA

-1300 SVARPWQKLIQGNR
+1300 SLARPWQKLLQGSK
-1314 GTAAYA
+1314 GSASYV
-1320 MAEDQAL
+1320 MAEHQGL
-1327 VDFRWQLEELR
+1327 QDFRWQLEELR
-1338 VALYAQE
+1338 VALFAQE
-1345 LKTPT
+1345 LRTPS